1 MANYYLNDNGT
12 TSVRKQG
19 KGKNY
24 ILQDDG
30 NVIENRIANNIVKK
44 KKKKKEEED
53 KSFLDQAGDFGIS
66 ALKTV
71 GNFATNMGEGALR
84 TLEGGLDFVNSAS
97 DFVNNSLLEKAEV
110 ITGKSTKKEA
120 KKHRKE
126 REKGQR
132 EFISRDLTNEFQEA
146 VGFNDIKKDWEKDSL
161 IKSDNLGGQISQ
173 GIGGM
178 VPSLVVG
185 NLGGKALG
193 ATNSLASTSTKGL
206 SLGKK
211 LITTGKNI
219 GKAAIKNAPAN
230 TVLATSSYGQ
240 ALQEA
245 YQNGATDEEAR
256 NYALGS
262 SATELATE
270 WVTGGIP
277 GIESTGF
284 LDKAANKLINKAT
297 GKISNKLAK
306 EITKTV
312 LNAGYEAVGEG
323 LEEGISEIVSPL
335 LKNATYSENEK
346 VNWNDVFSSVIVGG
360 ITGGI
365 LNAPATVSDF
375 RNNVSEIR
383 NASKNESKTKATLP
397 TGLNQNLN
405 NNSQEFNGNPLINNN
420 RVSMPLD
427 SNTVNRLNNQNNA
440 FNQSLE
446 NESISTNTNTLP
458 IGKNELN
465 SQNSEEISNINP
477 SIVNDDS
484 VAYEYVPDSNTKI
497 DNLRKSANQ
506 YLNNSNTSK
515 AFIETAE
522 KVINDKGYNIILDN
536 NLVASNGN
544 MVNAQI
550 KTLENG
556 ETEIRINPN
565 SDRAGEFLLTHEI
578 THAIETKDMVDL
590 VTDYASKNQEFNSAL
605 ESLKGTYG
613 TNEVSS
619 EVLADISGQ
628 LFGNEEFIN
637 TLSVQKPNIFKR
649 IYNKIVSL
657 ANKITGNS
665 KESLFIR
672 DLKSK
677 WEKAYRDNNNKFSKT
692 EYMMTGIKGAKN
704 AIKNDA
710 NNSWLESNYKKAR
723 EKINKGES
731 NDNVRQETGWFKG
744 KDGKL
749 RFEISD
755 NEANIINPEKNKRY
769 KLRELLSHED
779 LYEMYPKLRNS
790 KVKFKDIKPLDNHI
804 VAGQYDPI
812 TNTIEINNKLLDMN
826 NSITRVKSTLLHEIQ
841 HNIQKIEKF
850 SRGSTGKKGMSEY
863 RNNIG
868 EIEARDT
875 ENRMY
880 MNEFDRLRL
889 KPNIELEDGKG
900 IEINNSKGY
909 NRHKEALS
917 EKNLGNSKKLLG
929 DTFRDKEGS
938 ARLDGISERQ
948 KGLDN
953 SSFSFDENTSNNH
966 KSQQLDI
973 INDSNPM
980 QDDYHT
986 GIRSIDDIKTF
997 REAFE
1002 EAKTEAEEGGW
1013 TEYASY
1019 PDITNDMVE
1028 EALNTNEI
1036 TIYSSND
1043 IKDGVFVL
1051 PSYEQA
1057 LEYAGNDSTKV
1068 KSKKVNLDDVAWI
1081 NLDEGQ
1087 YAKIKNKSTTKITST
1102 RDSKGKEL
1110 SINQQ
1115 KYFKNSKVRDAKGN
1129 LQVMYHGTRNGGFT
1143 TFDRSKAKYSGNYG
1157 TGFYF
1162 SPTKD
1167 YSNDYVDSSAN
1178 SKMYEVYLNITNPV
1192 SSINKS
1198 RTLSDEQVRKIVES
1212 VAENE
1217 DYGIENYGYNA
1228 TVDSVTKDLIQ
1239 HNNDFE
1245 ILLDLNIS
1253 CVGDFTKLVE
1263 LTNKVLGTTFDGIIT
1278 PTETIAFYPKQIKN
1292 IDNLN
1297 PTNNED
1303 IRYSKENGEWKNF
1316 VEKNFKSKGT
1326 KSYFEDMKLKEN
1338 KNIEQDLRNKEIKKI
1353 QNKNDKL
1360 KKSKQK
1366 IMTKEASKILQFSDY
1381 QTKQKFQNLISEYY
1395 DNPDYNKIRQDIL
1408 ENFSEQKIEYIN
1420 DELNEIKRNIRSTDL
1435 KVDDYVKKNLTDYSF
1450 FRKSNFNKLKLKN
1463 EGQSIDSFYTELSD
1477 MYPSIF
1483 SKDITNE
1490 VDQLHRLS
1498 EFMNEDNTLVEKYKL
1513 DDKAIDEATK
1523 YIYDSLKDN
1532 VNIDDIINSINISPK
1547 EIRREKTN
1555 QYREEAED
1563 FVKDSFNWKDKKSGL
1578 AYKINTMK
1586 RNFYDIMPKKD
1597 AERLYTNY
1605 VEPIFN
1611 HNAAMQ
1617 KDIETYNKR
1626 IEKLKLNDKESTAV
1640 QMLGEY
1646 KYNPET
1652 LLTGSQIDEFISKN
1666 KLDYDK
1672 ISNAVEEF
1680 RGLYDELYDRVNAV
1694 LKSQGY
1700 KEVDYRKGYF
1710 PHFIDDKPTSV
1721 VGKLAEKLGWKFKN
1735 NDLPTSIAG
1744 ITDQFKPGKVWT
1756 SFSQQRKGKITDYNA
1771 LKGFDNYIRG
1781 AMQDIYFTED
1791 IQKLRALENEIRYQ
1805 HSDKGVQSKIDEI
1818 YDDTSLSFEDR
1829 QDKIEKIY
1837 ATYIT
1842 PLNNFV
1848 TELRDYTNGIANKKS
1863 GLDRTVEALSNRKF
1877 YNVMENVSSRL
1888 SANMVGMNLGS
1899 AITNFI
1905 PITQAASQVKSKYLL
1920 KGLKEAIK
1928 NQYSADGFDNKS
1940 VFLTSRLNEADRL
1953 YKTKLEKVSEKMN
1966 FMFDGIDSITSNT
1979 IVRAKYYENKA
1990 KGMSEFNAMRNA
2002 DEFARDLMAGRTK
2015 GEMPTA
2021 FNSKNPLVK
2030 MFTSFQLEVNNQF
2043 GYMLK
2048 DLPRDLGDETKKKLI
2063 GAFVKMFI
2071 GAWMYNQLTE
2081 KVVGRKASFSPI
2093 DTIKEIYDTATND
2106 NLKITDKSA
2115 DILEN
2120 LTQDIPFV
2128 GGLVG
2133 GGRLPISSVANP
2145 LNVIKGESTVKDELK
2160 KLGYYTI
2167 LPFGG
2172 GQLKK
2177 TVEGASMYTNKK
2189 EIKGS
2194 YTSKGDL
2201 RFEAKEDP
2209 LSVAQN
2215 LLFGQYSSKSARE
2228 YFAKGYAPIDA
2239 KTIKK
2244 LQKQNLSVD
2253 EYRKYEDNYS
2263 SLKTKSGKKINDIK
2277 SDKVD
2282 GKSVSG
2288 SASAK
2293 KAYLIMNSNFSKK
2306 EKNYML
2312 SKLTSSDKY
2321 PKVSDLE
2328 KLPNDK
2334 KIYKFYYS
2342 MNNDSRKEFN
2352 KELNNLDISADKLCD
2367 YYLTR
2372 KKYNNEYVSSFAK
2385 SKMMD
2390 YIQNS
2395 NLNEN
2400 TKWYLYNKDY
2410 GSESLELLKNTFS
2423 IKTIDYFNVMKYSEK
2438 IKNEYSGEKQS
2449 KLRKSM
2455 IYQYIN
2461 NLKISAKQK
2470 IILFKQAGYTTSV
2483 GKASMYDYINNLNL
2497 SAIEKQEIWDAIY

>member
-30 NVIENRIANNIVKK
+30 NVIENKVANNTIKEKRNKSATVDVQIAKNKEKTAKKEYQKSLSDYQKQLNRKFEKNNIDFKTDLESKKEKTISYKNKAENVIENKNVEKLETNKTKVKK
-44 KKKKKEEED
+44 IRNSLKEENNKVQDSLNKLNYAKYETNKAKVTNEDTNLYDKTIGIIPRAVSDLMSPLTISQREYINEKGKKEYLPTYNKMKQEKVSNDYETGVGKFLGDSGYTITKIATSSLLPGPLGSGAYFTDMFTDNYED
-53 KSFLDQAGDFGIS
+53 VINEGYTKKQAFMNS
-66 ALKTV
+66 TV
-71 GNFATNMGEGALR
+71 ST
-84 TLEGGLDFVNSAS
+84 GLDFV
-97 DFVNNSLLEKAEV
+97 
-110 ITGKSTKKEA
+110 TGKLFGSATKKLTGGA
-120 KKHRKE
+120 
-126 REKGQR
+126 
-132 EFISRDLTNEFQEA
+132 TNEFSKMASNTFNKMIKRPKVANILGNASSEALEEFSQEYLDN
-146 VGFNDIKKDWEKDSL
+146 FNRLLTLEQETDIKKYIDVIKD
-161 IKSDNLGGQISQ
+161 K
-173 GIGGM
+173 
-178 VPSLVVG
+178 
-185 NLGGKALG
+185 
-193 ATNSLASTSTKGL
+193 
-206 SLGKK
+206 
-211 LITTGKNI
+211 
-219 GKAAIKNAPAN
+219 
-230 TVLATSSYGQ
+230 
-240 ALQEA
+240 
-245 YQNGATDEEAR
+245 
-256 NYALGS
+256 
-262 SATELATE
+262 
-270 WVTGGIP
+270 
-277 GIESTGF
+277 
-284 LDKAANKLINKAT
+284 
-297 GKISNKLAK
+297 
-306 EITKTV
+306 
-312 LNAGYEAVGEG
+312 
-323 LEEGISEIVSPL
+323 
-335 LKNATYSENEK
+335 
-346 VNWNDVFSSVIVGG
+346 DVFSSALYSAGVGG
-360 ITGGI
+360 LSGGFLEGI
-365 LNAPATVSDF
+365 NNSEGKSAASNTRIFNSLKETLEAKRNKTSSKAEIEKYNNAIKIIDNYIEKPFTVSASDVYDKV
-375 RNNVSEIR
+375 NNV
-383 NASKNESKTKATLP
+383 ATLP
-397 TGLNQNLN
+397 TGLNQNIN

-446 NESISTNTNTLP
+446 NESINTLP
-458 IGKNELN
+458 VGKNGLN

-515 AFIETAE
+515 SFIETAE

-536 NLVASNGN
+536 NLTAANGN

-550 KTLENG
+550 KTRENG

-605 ESLKGTYG
+605 ESLKETYG

-672 DLKSK
+672 DLKAK

-692 EYMMTGIKGAKN
+692 EYMMTSLKGMEQSVKASEKYQEIKDRY
-704 AIKNDA
+704 DA
-710 NNSWLESNYKKAR
+710 ALWLENKTNKSTSKKYTNEEIR
-723 EKINKGES
+723 KI
-731 NDNVRQETGWFKG
+731 TGWFKDKEG
-744 KDGKL
+744 NWEFEVSDKNTKVLDKL
-749 RFEISD
+749 SP
-755 NEANIINPEKNKRY
+755 NTSY
-769 KLRELLSHED
+769 KLSEIFEAKTLYD
-779 LYEMYPKLRNS
+779 LYPELKNVELQTKNMKSNGSFNS
-790 KVKFKDIKPLDNHI
+790 QSNKIML
-804 VAGQYDPI
+804 
-812 TNTIEINNKLLDMN
+812 NNKLLN
-826 NSITRVKSTLLHEIQ
+826 NSESVRGTILHEIQ
-841 HNIQKIEKF
+841 HYIQNVE
-850 SRGSTGKKGMSEY
+850 GLPTGTTILFGNERYANSK
-863 RNNIG
+863 G
-868 EIEARDT
+868 EIEAADT
-875 ENRMY
+875 KNRRNMTVEERKRTSPESSKKNPIHPNREDILNHKRNIKEKIAEKLY
-880 MNEFDRLRL
+880 NILETKNTKSDDIIDNVIDKFYNKYGEDIYE
-889 KPNIELEDGKG
+889 NIENYEEQIANQVVQTSKKDIRSDGRETWDG
-900 IEINNSKGY
+900 
-909 NRHKEALS
+909 
-917 EKNLGNSKKLLG
+917 LGNRRQN
-929 DTFRDKEGS
+929 DVNKE
-938 ARLDGISERQ
+938 
-948 KGLDN
+948 LDN
-953 SSFSFDENTSNNH
+953 SSFSFDENVKQYDDLKKTNNIEFFKKDNGDIRINLIDSNNNLVN
-966 KSQQLDI
+966 QFDI
-973 INDSNPM
+973 ISKNNAIKELGNSIGEYIYNNSNADT
-980 QDDYHT
+980 QKINI
-986 GIRSIDDIKTF
+986 G
-997 REAFE
+997 
-1002 EAKTEAEEGGW
+1002 
-1013 TEYASY
+1013 
-1019 PDITNDMVE
+1019 
-1028 EALNTNEI
+1028 
-1036 TIYSSND
+1036 ND
-1043 IKDGVFVL
+1043 INKLGTDTDYFMTHR
-1051 PSYEQA
+1051 PS
-1057 LEYAGNDSTKV
+1057 
-1068 KSKKVNLDDVAWI
+1068 
-1081 NLDEGQ
+1081 
-1087 YAKIKNKSTTKITST
+1087 
-1102 RDSKGKEL
+1102 
-1110 SINQQ
+1110 
-1115 KYFKNSKVRDAKGN
+1115 
-1129 LQVMYHGTRNGGFT
+1129 
-1143 TFDRSKAKYSGNYG
+1143 
-1157 TGFYF
+1157 
-1162 SPTKD
+1162 
-1167 YSNDYVDSSAN
+1167 
-1178 SKMYEVYLNITNPV
+1178 
-1192 SSINKS
+1192 
-1198 RTLSDEQVRKIVES
+1198 
-1212 VAENE
+1212 E
-1217 DYGIENYGYNA
+1217 DYGNASNFEANMADVFEHPEWYMDMTEPYNRESLAALRKVRNNPDAEIKIYRATPGNKINPGDWITPSKKYAEEHNYR
-1228 TVDSVTKDLIQ
+1228 Q
-1239 HNNDFE
+1239 
-1245 ILLDLNIS
+1245 
-1253 CVGDFTKLVE
+1253 
-1263 LTNKVLGTTFDGIIT
+1263 FDGK
-1278 PTETIAFYPKQIKN
+1278 AN
-1292 IDNLN
+1292 ILEMKVKAKDILFAGDDI
-1297 PTNNED
+1297 NEFGYFPQNKK
-1303 IRYSKENGEWKNF
+1303 YSKENGSWQDF
-1316 VEKNFKSKGT
+1316 VEKSFKSKGT
-1326 KSYFEDMKLKEN
+1326 KSYFKDMKLKES
-1338 KNIEQDLRNKEIKKI
+1338 KNIERDLRNKEIKKI
-1353 QNKNDKL
+1353 QSKNNKL

-1395 DNPDYNKIRQDIL
+1395 DNPDYNKIRKDIL
-1408 ENFSEQKIEYIN
+1408 ENFSEQKIEYVN

-1597 AERLYTNY
+1597 AARIYTNY
-1605 VEPIFN
+1605 IEPIFK
-1611 HNAAMQ
+1611 HNADMQ

-1710 PHFIDDKPTSV
+1710 PHFIDDKPTSII
-1721 VGKLAEKLGWKFKN
+1721 GKLAEKLGWKFKN

-1756 SFSQQRKGKITDYNA
+1756 SFSQQRKGKITDYNV

-1990 KGMSEFNAMRNA
+1990 KGMSEFNAIRNA

-2021 FNSKNPLVK
+2021 FNSKNPLIK

-2145 LNVIKGESTVKDELK
+2145 LNVIKGESTIKDELK

-2177 TVEGASMYTNKK
+2177 TIEGTSMYTNKK

-2215 LLFGQYSSKSARE
+2215 FLFGQYSSKSARE

-2239 KTIKK
+2239 KTMKK
-2244 LQKQNLSVD
+2244 LQKQNLTVD
-2253 EYRKYEDNYS
+2253 EYRKCEDNYS

-2282 GKSVSG
+2282 GKPVSG

-2293 KAYLIMNSNFSKK
+2293 KAYLIMNSHFSKK

-2423 IKTIDYFNVMKYSEK
+2423 IKTSDYFNVMKYSEK

>member
-30 NVIENRIANNIVKK
+30 NVIENKVANNTIKEKRNKSATVDVQIAKNKEKTAKKEYQKSLSDYQKQLNRKFEKNNIDFKTDLESKKEKTISYKNKAENVIENKNVEKLETNKTKVKK
-44 KKKKKEEED
+44 IRNSLKEENNKVQDSLNKLNYAKYETNKAKVTNEDTNLYDKTIGIIPRAVSDLMSPLTISQREYINEKGKKEYLPTYNKMKQEKVSNDYETGVGKFLGDSGYTITKIATSSLLPGPLGSGAYFTDMFTDNYED
-53 KSFLDQAGDFGIS
+53 VINEGYTKKQAFMNS
-66 ALKTV
+66 TV
-71 GNFATNMGEGALR
+71 ST
-84 TLEGGLDFVNSAS
+84 GLDFV
-97 DFVNNSLLEKAEV
+97 
-110 ITGKSTKKEA
+110 TGKLFGSATKKLTGGA
-120 KKHRKE
+120 
-126 REKGQR
+126 
-132 EFISRDLTNEFQEA
+132 TNEFSKMASNTFNKMIKRPKVANILGNASSEALEEFSQEYLDN
-146 VGFNDIKKDWEKDSL
+146 FNRLLTLEQETDIKKYIDVIKD
-161 IKSDNLGGQISQ
+161 K
-173 GIGGM
+173 
-178 VPSLVVG
+178 
-185 NLGGKALG
+185 
-193 ATNSLASTSTKGL
+193 
-206 SLGKK
+206 
-211 LITTGKNI
+211 
-219 GKAAIKNAPAN
+219 
-230 TVLATSSYGQ
+230 
-240 ALQEA
+240 
-245 YQNGATDEEAR
+245 
-256 NYALGS
+256 
-262 SATELATE
+262 
-270 WVTGGIP
+270 
-277 GIESTGF
+277 
-284 LDKAANKLINKAT
+284 
-297 GKISNKLAK
+297 
-306 EITKTV
+306 
-312 LNAGYEAVGEG
+312 
-323 LEEGISEIVSPL
+323 
-335 LKNATYSENEK
+335 
-346 VNWNDVFSSVIVGG
+346 DVFSSALYSAGVGG
-360 ITGGI
+360 LSGGFLEGI
-365 LNAPATVSDF
+365 NNSEGKSAASNTRIFNSLKETLEAKRNKTSSKAEIEKYNNAIKIIDNYIEKPFTVSASDVYDKV
-375 RNNVSEIR
+375 NNV
-383 NASKNESKTKATLP
+383 ATLP
-397 TGLNQNLN
+397 TGLNQNIN

-446 NESISTNTNTLP
+446 NESINTLP
-458 IGKNELN
+458 VGKNGLN

-515 AFIETAE
+515 SFIETAE

-536 NLVASNGN
+536 NLTAANGN

-550 KTLENG
+550 KTRDNG

-605 ESLKGTYG
+605 ESLKETYG

-672 DLKSK
+672 DLKAK

-692 EYMMTGIKGAKN
+692 EYMMTSLKGMEQSVKASEKYQEIKDRY
-704 AIKNDA
+704 DA
-710 NNSWLESNYKKAR
+710 ALWLENKTNKSTSKKYTNEEIR
-723 EKINKGES
+723 KI
-731 NDNVRQETGWFKG
+731 TGWFKDKEG
-744 KDGKL
+744 NWEFEVSDKNTKVLDKL
-749 RFEISD
+749 SP
-755 NEANIINPEKNKRY
+755 NTSY
-769 KLRELLSHED
+769 KLSEIFEAKTLYD
-779 LYEMYPKLRNS
+779 LYPELKNVELQTKNMKSNGSFNS
-790 KVKFKDIKPLDNHI
+790 QSNKIML
-804 VAGQYDPI
+804 
-812 TNTIEINNKLLDMN
+812 NNKLLN
-826 NSITRVKSTLLHEIQ
+826 NSESVRGTILHEIQ
-841 HNIQKIEKF
+841 HYIQNAE
-850 SRGSTGKKGMSEY
+850 GLPTGTTILFGNERYANSK
-863 RNNIG
+863 G
-868 EIEARDT
+868 EIEAADT
-875 ENRMY
+875 KNRRNMTVEERKRTSPESSKKNPIHPNSEAILNHKRNIKEKIAEKLY
-880 MNEFDRLRL
+880 NILETKNTKSDDIIDNVIDKFYNKYGDDIYE
-889 KPNIELEDGKG
+889 NIESYEEQIVNQVAQTSKKDIRSDGRKTRDG
-900 IEINNSKGY
+900 
-909 NRHKEALS
+909 
-917 EKNLGNSKKLLG
+917 LGNG
-929 DTFRDKEGS
+929 RQNDVNKE
-938 ARLDGISERQ
+938 
-948 KGLDN
+948 LDN
-953 SSFSFDENTSNNH
+953 SSFSFDKN
-966 KSQQLDI
+966 
-973 INDSNPM
+973 
-980 QDDYHT
+980 
-986 GIRSIDDIKTF
+986 
-997 REAFE
+997 
-1002 EAKTEAEEGGW
+1002 
-1013 TEYASY
+1013 
-1019 PDITNDMVE
+1019 
-1028 EALNTNEI
+1028 
-1036 TIYSSND
+1036 
-1043 IKDGVFVL
+1043 
-1051 PSYEQA
+1051 
-1057 LEYAGNDSTKV
+1057 KV
-1068 KSKKVNLDDVAWI
+1068 KLTDEEI
-1081 NLDEGQ
+1081 N
-1087 YAKIKNKSTTKITST
+1087 KINNSYSNEKITEN
-1102 RDSKGKEL
+1102 KEEL
-1110 SINQQ
+1110 
-1115 KYFKNSKVRDAKGN
+1115 K
-1129 LQVMYHGTRNGGFT
+1129 
-1143 TFDRSKAKYSGNYG
+1143 
-1157 TGFYF
+1157 
-1162 SPTKD
+1162 
-1167 YSNDYVDSSAN
+1167 
-1178 SKMYEVYLNITNPV
+1178 
-1192 SSINKS
+1192 
-1198 RTLSDEQVRKIVES
+1198 KIVES
-1212 VAENE
+1212 
-1217 DYGIENYGYNA
+1217 
-1228 TVDSVTKDLIQ
+1228 TVNDEWAKD
-1239 HNNDFE
+1239 N
-1245 ILLDLNIS
+1245 
-1253 CVGDFTKLVE
+1253 
-1263 LTNKVLGTTFDGIIT
+1263 
-1278 PTETIAFYPKQIKN
+1278 
-1292 IDNLN
+1292 
-1297 PTNNED
+1297 
-1303 IRYSKENGEWKNF
+1303 IRYSKEDGKWQDF
-1316 VEKNFKSKGT
+1316 VEKNFKSKGS
-1326 KSYFEDMKLKEN
+1326 KSYFKDMKLKES

-1490 VDQLHRLS
+1490 ADQLHRLS

-1555 QYREEAED
+1555 QYREEAEN

-1597 AERLYTNY
+1597 AARLYTNY
-1605 VEPIFN
+1605 IEPIFK
-1611 HNAAMQ
+1611 HNADMQ

-1626 IEKLKLNDKESTAV
+1626 IEKLKLNDKESAAV

-1680 RGLYDELYDRVNAV
+1680 RGVYDELYDRVNAV

-1928 NQYSADGFDNKS
+1928 NQYSTDGFDNKS

-2133 GGRLPISSVANP
+2133 GGRLPVSSVANP

-2160 KLGYYTI
+2160 KLSYYTI

-2189 EIKGS
+2189 EINGS

-2201 RFEAKEDP
+2201 RFEAKKDP

-2228 YFAKGYAPIDA
+2228 YFAKGYAPIDS
-2239 KTIKK
+2239 KTMKK

-2253 EYRKYEDNYS
+2253 EYRRYEDNYS

-2277 SDKVD
+2277 SDKSD
-2282 GKSVSG
+2282 GKPVSG

-2312 SKLTSSDKY
+2312 SKLTTSDKY

-2342 MNNDSRKEFN
+2342 MNNDARKEFN

-2372 KKYNNEYVSSFAK
+2372 KKYNNEYVSGFAK
-2385 SKMMD
+2385 SKMVD

-2423 IKTIDYFNVMKYSEK
+2423 IKTSDYFNVMKYSEK

-2449 KLRKSM
+2449 KLRKNM

-2461 NLKISAKQK
+2461 NLRISAKQK

>member
-1 MANYYLNDNGT
+1 MAKYYLNDNGT

-30 NVIENRIANNIVKK
+30 NVIENRIANNTV
-44 KKKKKEEED
+44 KKKKKEEEE
-53 KSFLDQAGDFGIS
+53 KSFLEKAGNFGIS

-97 DFVNNSLLEKAEV
+97 DSINNSLLEKAEV

-120 KKHRKE
+120 KKHREE
-126 REKGQR
+126 REQGQR

-146 VGFNDIKKDWEKDSL
+146 VGFNDIKKDWEKDSF
-161 IKSDNLGGQISQ
+161 IKSSNLGGQISQ

-178 VPSLVVG
+178 VPSLIVG

-193 ATNSLASTSTKGL
+193 GTDSLASTSTKGL

-211 LITTGKNI
+211 LVTTGKNI

-230 TVLATSSYGQ
+230 TALATSSYGQ

-284 LDKAANKLINKAT
+284 LDKAANRLINKAT

-346 VNWNDVFSSVIVGG
+346 VNWNDVFNSVIVGG

-405 NNSQEFNGNPLINNN
+405 NNSHEFNGNPLINNN

-446 NESISTNTNTLP
+446 NENISTNTNALP
-458 IGKNELN
+458 VGKNELN

-477 SIVNDDS
+477 SIVNDDN

-515 AFIETAE
+515 SFIETAE

-605 ESLKGTYG
+605 ESLKETYG

-637 TLSVQKPNIFKR
+637 SLSVQNPNIFKR

-672 DLKSK
+672 DLKAK

-692 EYMMTGIKGAKN
+692 EYMMTSLKGMEQSVKASEKYQEIKDRY
-704 AIKNDA
+704 DA
-710 NNSWLESNYKKAR
+710 ALWLENKTNKSTSKKYTNEEIR
-723 EKINKGES
+723 KI
-731 NDNVRQETGWFKG
+731 TGWFKDKEG
-744 KDGKL
+744 NWE
-749 RFEISD
+749 FEISD
-755 NEANIINPEKNKRY
+755 KNTKVLEKLSPNTLY
-769 KLRELLSHED
+769 KLSEIFEAKTLYD
-779 LYEMYPKLRNS
+779 LYPELKTVELQTKNMKSNGSFNS
-790 KVKFKDIKPLDNHI
+790 QSNKIML
-804 VAGQYDPI
+804 
-812 TNTIEINNKLLDMN
+812 NNKLLN
-826 NSITRVKSTLLHEIQ
+826 NSESVRGTILHEIQ
-841 HNIQKIEKF
+841 HYIQNAE
-850 SRGSTGKKGMSEY
+850 GLPTGTTILFGNERYANSK
-863 RNNIG
+863 G
-868 EIEARDT
+868 EIEAADT
-875 ENRMY
+875 KNRRNMTVEERKRTSPESSKKNPIHPNREAILNHKRNIKEKIAEKLY
-880 MNEFDRLRL
+880 NILETKNTKSDDIIDNVIDKFYNKYGDDIYE
-889 KPNIELEDGKG
+889 NIESYEEQIVNQVVQTSKKDIRSDGRKTRDG
-900 IEINNSKGY
+900 
-909 NRHKEALS
+909 
-917 EKNLGNSKKLLG
+917 LGNG
-929 DTFRDKEGS
+929 RQNDVNKE
-938 ARLDGISERQ
+938 
-948 KGLDN
+948 LDN
-953 SSFSFDENTSNNH
+953 SSFSFDKN
-966 KSQQLDI
+966 
-973 INDSNPM
+973 
-980 QDDYHT
+980 
-986 GIRSIDDIKTF
+986 
-997 REAFE
+997 
-1002 EAKTEAEEGGW
+1002 
-1013 TEYASY
+1013 
-1019 PDITNDMVE
+1019 
-1028 EALNTNEI
+1028 
-1036 TIYSSND
+1036 
-1043 IKDGVFVL
+1043 
-1051 PSYEQA
+1051 
-1057 LEYAGNDSTKV
+1057 KV
-1068 KSKKVNLDDVAWI
+1068 KLTDEEI
-1081 NLDEGQ
+1081 N
-1087 YAKIKNKSTTKITST
+1087 KINNSYSNEKITEN
-1102 RDSKGKEL
+1102 KEEL
-1110 SINQQ
+1110 
-1115 KYFKNSKVRDAKGN
+1115 K
-1129 LQVMYHGTRNGGFT
+1129 
-1143 TFDRSKAKYSGNYG
+1143 
-1157 TGFYF
+1157 
-1162 SPTKD
+1162 
-1167 YSNDYVDSSAN
+1167 
-1178 SKMYEVYLNITNPV
+1178 
-1192 SSINKS
+1192 
-1198 RTLSDEQVRKIVES
+1198 KIVES
-1212 VAENE
+1212 
-1217 DYGIENYGYNA
+1217 
-1228 TVDSVTKDLIQ
+1228 TVNDEWAKD
-1239 HNNDFE
+1239 N
-1245 ILLDLNIS
+1245 
-1253 CVGDFTKLVE
+1253 
-1263 LTNKVLGTTFDGIIT
+1263 
-1278 PTETIAFYPKQIKN
+1278 
-1292 IDNLN
+1292 
-1297 PTNNED
+1297 
-1303 IRYSKENGEWKNF
+1303 IRYSKEDGKWQDF
-1316 VEKNFKSKGT
+1316 VEKNFKSKGS
-1326 KSYFEDMKLKEN
+1326 KSYFKDMKLKES
-1338 KNIEQDLRNKEIKKI
+1338 KNIEQDVRNKEIKKI

-1420 DELNEIKRNIRSTDL
+1420 DELNEIKRNIRSKDL

-1652 LLTGSQIDEFISKN
+1652 LLTGSQIDEFINKN

-1672 ISNAVEEF
+1672 ISNAAEEF

-1710 PHFIDDKPTSV
+1710 PHFIDDKPTSI

-1735 NDLPTSIAG
+1735 KDLPTSIAG

-1805 HSDKGVQSKIDEI
+1805 HSDKGIQSKIDEI

-1877 YNVMENVSSRL
+1877 YNVMGNVSSRL

-1940 VFLTSRLNEADRL
+1940 IFLTSRLNEADRL

-1966 FMFDGIDSITSNT
+1966 FMFDCIDSITSNT

-2002 DEFARDLMAGRTK
+2002 DEFARDLIAGRTK

-2030 MFTSFQLEVNNQF
+2030 ILTSFQLEVNNQF

-2048 DLPRDLGDETKKKLI
+2048 DLPRDLDDETKKKLI

-2071 GAWMYNQLTE
+2071 GAWIYNQLTE
-2081 KVVGRKASFSPI
+2081 KVVGRKSSFSPI
-2093 DTIKEIYDTATND
+2093 DTIKEIYDTTTND

-2133 GGRLPISSVANP
+2133 GGRLPISSIANP
-2145 LNVIKGESTVKDELK
+2145 ISAFRGESTWSDELK

-2177 TVEGASMYTNKK
+2177 TVEGASMYFNNKDV
-2189 EIKGS
+2189 KGS
-2194 YTSKGDL
+2194 YTNKGDL
-2201 RFEAKEDP
+2201 RFEVKDAP

-2215 LLFGQYSSKSARE
+2215 LLFGQYSSKAARE

-2239 KTIKK
+2239 KTMKK

-2282 GKSVSG
+2282 GKTVSG

-2312 SKLTSSDKY
+2312 SKLTTSDKY

-2334 KIYKFYYS
+2334 KIYKLYYS

-2400 TKWYLYNKDY
+2400 TQWYLYNKDY

-2423 IKTIDYFNVMKYSEK
+2423 IKTSDYFNVMKYSEK

-2449 KLRKSM
+2449 KLRKNM

-2461 NLKISAKQK
+2461 NLRISAKQK

>member
-30 NVIENRIANNIVKK
+30 NVIENRIANNTVKK
-44 KKKKKEEED
+44 KKKKKEEEE
-53 KSFLDQAGDFGIS
+53 KNFLEKAGDFGIS
-66 ALKTV
+66 VLKTG
-71 GNFATNMGEGALR
+71 GNIATNAATGTLKFLEGAVDTGYSL
-84 TLEGGLDFVNSAS
+84 LNSAADS
-97 DFVNNSLLEKAEV
+97 INNPLLEKAEV
-110 ITGKSTKKEA
+110 ITGKSTEKEA
-120 KKHRKE
+120 KKHRKQ
-126 REKGQR
+126 REKEQKKSTK
-132 EFISRDLTNEFQEA
+132 EFVARDLTNEFQDFT
-146 VGFNDIKKDWEKDSL
+146 GWNDVVDDFEKDSL
-161 IKSDNLGGQISQ
+161 VKRDNLGGQIAQ

-178 VPSLVVG
+178 VPSLIIG

-193 ATNSLASTSTKGL
+193 GTSSLASTSTKGL

-211 LITTGKNI
+211 LVTTGKNL

-230 TVLATSSYGQ
+230 TALATSSYGQ

-365 LNAPATVSDF
+365 LNVPATVSDF

-446 NESISTNTNTLP
+446 NESINTLP
-458 IGKNELN
+458 VGKNGLN

-515 AFIETAE
+515 SFIETAE

-536 NLVASNGN
+536 NLTAANGN

-550 KTLENG
+550 KTRENG

-605 ESLKGTYG
+605 ESLKETYG

-672 DLKSK
+672 DLKAK

-692 EYMMTGIKGAKN
+692 EYMMTGIKGTKN

-710 NNSWLESNYKKAR
+710 NNSWLESNYKKAS
-723 EKINKGES
+723 EKINNGEP
-731 NDNVRQETGWFKG
+731 NDKVRQETGWFKG

-755 NEANIINPEKNKRY
+755 NEANIISPEKNKSY
-769 KLRELLSHED
+769 KLGEFLSHED

-790 KVKFKDIKPLDNHI
+790 KIKFKDIKPLDNHI
-804 VAGQYDPI
+804 VAGQYNTI
-812 TNTIEINNKLLDMN
+812 TNTIEINNTLLNMSD
-826 NSITRVKSTLLHEIQ
+826 SITKIKKTLLHEIQ

-850 SRGSTGKKGMSEY
+850 SMGSAGKKGMDEY

-875 ENRMY
+875 ENRIDL
-880 MNEFDRLRL
+880 NELERLKS
-889 KPNIELEDGKG
+889 KPNIALDDKKS
-900 IEINNSKGY
+900 IEINKSKSY
-909 NRHKEALS
+909 NRYKETLN
-917 EKNLGNSKKLLG
+917 EKNFRNSKKLLEE
-929 DTFRDKEGS
+929 TLRDNERS
-938 ARLDGISERQ
+938 ARLDGTSRRQ
-948 KGLDN
+948 GELDNN
-953 SSFSFDENTSNNH
+953 SSFSFDENAKQYDDLKKTNNIEFFKKDNGDIRINMIDSNNNLVN
-966 KSQQLDI
+966 QFDI
-973 INDSNPM
+973 ISKNNA
-980 QDDYHT
+980 
-986 GIRSIDDIKTF
+986 IKSLGENIANYIYNQASTDV
-997 REAFE
+997 
-1002 EAKTEAEEGGW
+1002 KTI
-1013 TEYASY
+1013 S
-1019 PDITNDMVE
+1019 
-1028 EALNTNEI
+1028 LNTNSQAAKDSDG
-1036 TIYSSND
+1036 TI
-1043 IKDGVFVL
+1043 
-1051 PSYEQA
+1051 
-1057 LEYAGNDSTKV
+1057 
-1068 KSKKVNLDDVAWI
+1068 
-1081 NLDEGQ
+1081 
-1087 YAKIKNKSTTKITST
+1087 
-1102 RDSKGKEL
+1102 L
-1110 SINQQ
+1110 SPQQ
-1115 KYFKNSKVRDAKGN
+1115 NNYFKNSKARDEDGN
-1129 LQVMYHGTRNGGFT
+1129 LKVLYHGTPNNFTRFNYDFIGSNGTALG
-1143 TFDRSKAKYSGNYG
+1143 K
-1157 TGFYF
+1157 GFYLTDNEELAEGF
-1162 SPTKD
+1162 S
-1167 YSNDYVDSSAN
+1167 
-1178 SKMYEVYLNITNPV
+1178 SKTGKVMKLYANITKPMSLDKV
-1192 SSINKS
+1192 SISKS
-1198 RTLSDEQVRKIVES
+1198 DYKKFILSVDKKTNGQFLSD
-1212 VAENE
+1212 
-1217 DYGIENYGYNA
+1217 YGDVKYEGYNDVLDRALDNYGYSDND
-1228 TVDSVTKDLIQ
+1228 VDLI
-1239 HNNDFE
+1239 HDVLNTASLNWEDGFRLLKNTLGYDGVIKKYNYNDK
-1245 ILLDLNIS
+1245 DNTANIEDT
-1253 CVGDFTKLVE
+1253 VYVP
-1263 LTNKVLGTTFDGIIT
+1263 VL
-1278 PTETIAFYPKQIKN
+1278 PEQIKN
-1292 IDNLN
+1292 VDNLN
-1297 PTNNED
+1297 PTDNED

-1326 KSYFEDMKLKEN
+1326 KSYFKDMKLKES

-1353 QNKNDKL
+1353 QSKNDKL

-1395 DNPDYNKIRQDIL
+1395 DNPDYNKIRKDIL
-1408 ENFSEQKIEYIN
+1408 ENFSEQKIEYVN

-1498 EFMNEDNTLVEKYKL
+1498 EFMNEDNSLVEKYKL

-1652 LLTGSQIDEFISKN
+1652 LLTGSQIDEFINKN

-1672 ISNAVEEF
+1672 ISNAAEEF

-1710 PHFIDDKPTSV
+1710 PHFIDDKPTSI

-1735 NDLPTSIAG
+1735 KDLPTSIAG

-1805 HSDKGVQSKIDEI
+1805 HSDKGIQSKIDEI

-1877 YNVMENVSSRL
+1877 YNVMGNVSSRL

-1940 VFLTSRLNEADRL
+1940 IFLTSRLNEADRL

-1966 FMFDGIDSITSNT
+1966 FMFDCIDSITSNT

-2002 DEFARDLMAGRTK
+2002 DEFARDLIAGRTK

-2030 MFTSFQLEVNNQF
+2030 ILTSFQLEVNNQF

-2048 DLPRDLGDETKKKLI
+2048 DLPRDLDDETKKKLI

-2071 GAWMYNQLTE
+2071 GAWIYNQLTE
-2081 KVVGRKASFSPI
+2081 KVVGRKSSFSPI
-2093 DTIKEIYDTATND
+2093 DTIKEIYDTTTND

-2133 GGRLPISSVANP
+2133 GGRLPISSIANP
-2145 LNVIKGESTVKDELK
+2145 ISAFRGESTWSDELK

-2177 TVEGASMYTNKK
+2177 TVEGASMYFNNKDV
-2189 EIKGS
+2189 KGS
-2194 YTSKGDL
+2194 YTNKGDL
-2201 RFEAKEDP
+2201 RFEVKDAP

-2215 LLFGQYSSKSARE
+2215 LLFGQYSSKAARE
-2228 YFAKGYAPIDA
+2228 YFAKGYAPIDS

-2244 LQKQNLSVD
+2244 LQKQNLTVD

-2277 SDKVD
+2277 SDKVN

-2312 SKLTSSDKY
+2312 SKLTTSNKY
-2321 PKVSDLE
+2321 PKVNDLE

-2334 KIYKFYYS
+2334 NIYKFYYS

-2372 KKYNNEYVSSFAK
+2372 KKYNKEYVSGFAK
-2385 SKMMD
+2385 SKMVD

-2423 IKTIDYFNVMKYSEK
+2423 IKTSDYFNVMKYAEK

-2449 KLRKSM
+2449 RLRKNM

-2461 NLKISAKQK
+2461 NLKISARQK
-2470 IILFKQAGYTTSV
+2470 IVLFKQAGYTTST

>member
-30 NVIENRIANNIVKK
+30 NVIENRIANNTVKK
-44 KKKKKEEED
+44 KKKKKEEEE
-53 KSFLDQAGDFGIS
+53 KNFLEKAGDFGIS
-66 ALKTV
+66 VLKTG
-71 GNFATNMGEGALR
+71 GNIATNAATGTLKSLEGAVDTGYSL
-84 TLEGGLDFVNSAS
+84 LNSAADS
-97 DFVNNSLLEKAEV
+97 INNPLLEKAEV
-110 ITGKSTKKEA
+110 ITGKSTEKEA
-120 KKHRKE
+120 KKHRKQ
-126 REKGQR
+126 REKEQKKSTK
-132 EFISRDLTNEFQEA
+132 EFVARDLTNEFQDFT
-146 VGFNDIKKDWEKDSL
+146 GWNDVVDDFEKDSL
-161 IKSDNLGGQISQ
+161 VKRNNLGGQIAQ

-178 VPSLVVG
+178 VPSLIIG

-193 ATNSLASTSTKGL
+193 GTSSLASTSTKGL

-211 LITTGKNI
+211 LVTTGKNL

-230 TVLATSSYGQ
+230 TALATSSYGQ

-284 LDKAANKLINKAT
+284 LDKAANRLINKAT

-346 VNWNDVFSSVIVGG
+346 VNWNDVFNSVIVGG

-405 NNSQEFNGNPLINNN
+405 NNSHEFNGNPLINNN
-420 RVSMPLD
+420 RVSIPLD

-446 NESISTNTNTLP
+446 NENISTNTNTLP
-458 IGKNELN
+458 VGKNELN

-477 SIVNDDS
+477 SIVNDDN

-515 AFIETAE
+515 SFIETAE

-578 THAIETKDMVDL
+578 THAIETRDMVDL

-605 ESLKGTYG
+605 ESLKETYG

-637 TLSVQKPNIFKR
+637 SLSVQKPNIFKR

-672 DLKSK
+672 DLRAK

-692 EYMMTGIKGAKN
+692 EYMMTSLKGMEQSVKASEKYQEIKDRY
-704 AIKNDA
+704 DA
-710 NNSWLESNYKKAR
+710 ALWLENKTNKSTSKKYTNEEIR
-723 EKINKGES
+723 KI
-731 NDNVRQETGWFKG
+731 TGWFKDKEG
-744 KDGKL
+744 NWE
-749 RFEISD
+749 FEISD
-755 NEANIINPEKNKRY
+755 KNTKILEKLSPNTSY
-769 KLRELLSHED
+769 KLSEIFEAKTLYD
-779 LYEMYPKLRNS
+779 LYPELKTVELQTKNMKSNGSFNS
-790 KVKFKDIKPLDNHI
+790 QSNKIML
-804 VAGQYDPI
+804 
-812 TNTIEINNKLLDMN
+812 NNKLLN
-826 NSITRVKSTLLHEIQ
+826 NSESVRGTILHEIQ
-841 HNIQKIEKF
+841 HYIQNAE
-850 SRGSTGKKGMSEY
+850 GLPTGTTILFGNERYANSK
-863 RNNIG
+863 G
-868 EIEARDT
+868 EIEAADT
-875 ENRMY
+875 KNRRNMTVEERKRTSPESSKKNPIHPNREAILNHKRNIKEKIAEKLY
-880 MNEFDRLRL
+880 NILETKNTKSDDIIDNVIDKFYNKYGDDIYE
-889 KPNIELEDGKG
+889 NIESYEEQIVNQVVQTSKKDIRSDGRKTRDG
-900 IEINNSKGY
+900 
-909 NRHKEALS
+909 
-917 EKNLGNSKKLLG
+917 LGNG
-929 DTFRDKEGS
+929 RQNDVNKE
-938 ARLDGISERQ
+938 
-948 KGLDN
+948 LDN
-953 SSFSFDENTSNNH
+953 SSFSFDKNKVKLTDEEINKINN
-966 KSQQLDI
+966 S
-973 INDSNPM
+973 
-980 QDDYHT
+980 
-986 GIRSIDDIKTF
+986 
-997 REAFE
+997 
-1002 EAKTEAEEGGW
+1002 
-1013 TEYASY
+1013 
-1019 PDITNDMVE
+1019 
-1028 EALNTNEI
+1028 
-1036 TIYSSND
+1036 YSS
-1043 IKDGVFVL
+1043 
-1051 PSYEQA
+1051 E
-1057 LEYAGNDSTKV
+1057 
-1068 KSKKVNLDDVAWI
+1068 
-1081 NLDEGQ
+1081 
-1087 YAKIKNKSTTKITST
+1087 KITEN
-1102 RDSKGKEL
+1102 KEEL
-1110 SINQQ
+1110 
-1115 KYFKNSKVRDAKGN
+1115 K
-1129 LQVMYHGTRNGGFT
+1129 
-1143 TFDRSKAKYSGNYG
+1143 
-1157 TGFYF
+1157 
-1162 SPTKD
+1162 
-1167 YSNDYVDSSAN
+1167 
-1178 SKMYEVYLNITNPV
+1178 
-1192 SSINKS
+1192 
-1198 RTLSDEQVRKIVES
+1198 KIVES
-1212 VAENE
+1212 
-1217 DYGIENYGYNA
+1217 
-1228 TVDSVTKDLIQ
+1228 TVNDEWSKD
-1239 HNNDFE
+1239 N
-1245 ILLDLNIS
+1245 
-1253 CVGDFTKLVE
+1253 
-1263 LTNKVLGTTFDGIIT
+1263 
-1278 PTETIAFYPKQIKN
+1278 
-1292 IDNLN
+1292 
-1297 PTNNED
+1297 
-1303 IRYSKENGEWKNF
+1303 IRYSKEDGKWQDF
-1316 VEKNFKSKGT
+1316 VEKNFKSKGS
-1326 KSYFEDMKLKEN
+1326 KSYFKDMKLKES

-1366 IMTKEASKILQFSDY
+1366 IMTKEAEKILQFSDY

-1435 KVDDYVKKNLTDYSF
+1435 KVDDHVKKNLTDYSF

-1555 QYREEAED
+1555 QYREEAEN

-1710 PHFIDDKPTSV
+1710 PHFIDDKPTSI

-1928 NQYSADGFDNKS
+1928 NQYSTDGFDNKS

-1966 FMFDGIDSITSNT
+1966 FMFNGIDSITSNT

-2063 GAFVKMFI
+2063 GAFIKMFV

-2081 KVVGRKASFSPI
+2081 KVVGRKSSFSPI

-2115 DILEN
+2115 DMLEN

-2201 RFEAKEDP
+2201 RFEAKKDP

-2228 YFAKGYAPIDA
+2228 YFAKRYAPIDS
-2239 KTIKK
+2239 KTMKK

-2253 EYRKYEDNYS
+2253 EYRRYEDNYS

-2277 SDKVD
+2277 SDKSD
-2282 GKSVSG
+2282 GKPVSG

-2312 SKLTSSDKY
+2312 SKLTTSDKY

-2342 MNNDSRKEFN
+2342 MNNDARKEFN

-2372 KKYNNEYVSSFAK
+2372 KKYNNEYVSGFAK
-2385 SKMMD
+2385 SKMVD

-2423 IKTIDYFNVMKYSEK
+2423 IKTSDYFNVMKYAEK

-2449 KLRKSM
+2449 RLRKNM

-2461 NLKISAKQK
+2461 NLKISARQK
-2470 IILFKQAGYTTSV
+2470 IILFKQAGYTTST

>member
-30 NVIENRIANNIVKK
+30 NVIENRIANNTVKK
-44 KKKKKEEED
+44 KKKKKEEEE
-53 KSFLDQAGDFGIS
+53 KNFLEKAGDFGIS
-66 ALKTV
+66 VLKTG
-71 GNFATNMGEGALR
+71 GNIATNAATGTLKFLEGAVDTGYSL
-84 TLEGGLDFVNSAS
+84 LNSAADS
-97 DFVNNSLLEKAEV
+97 INNPLLEKAEV
-110 ITGKSTKKEA
+110 ITGKSTEKEA
-120 KKHRKE
+120 KKHRKQ
-126 REKGQR
+126 REKEQKKSTK
-132 EFISRDLTNEFQEA
+132 EFVARDLTNEFQDFT
-146 VGFNDIKKDWEKDSL
+146 GWNDVVDDFEKDSL
-161 IKSDNLGGQISQ
+161 VKRDNLGGQIAQ

-178 VPSLVVG
+178 VPSLIIG

-193 ATNSLASTSTKGL
+193 GTSSLASTSTKGL

-211 LITTGKNI
+211 LVTTGKNL

-230 TVLATSSYGQ
+230 TALATSSYGQ

-365 LNAPATVSDF
+365 LNVPATVSDF

-446 NESISTNTNTLP
+446 NESINTLP
-458 IGKNELN
+458 VGKNGLN

-515 AFIETAE
+515 SFIETAE

-536 NLVASNGN
+536 NLTAANGN

-550 KTLENG
+550 KTRENG

-605 ESLKGTYG
+605 ESLKETYG

-672 DLKSK
+672 DLKAK

-692 EYMMTGIKGAKN
+692 EYMMTGIKGTKN

-710 NNSWLESNYKKAR
+710 NNSWLESNYKKAS
-723 EKINKGES
+723 EKINNGEP
-731 NDNVRQETGWFKG
+731 NDKVRQETGWFKG

-755 NEANIINPEKNKRY
+755 NEANIISPEKNKSY
-769 KLRELLSHED
+769 KLGEFLSHED

-790 KVKFKDIKPLDNHI
+790 KIKFKDIKPLDNHI
-804 VAGQYDPI
+804 VAGQYNTI
-812 TNTIEINNKLLDMN
+812 TNTIEINNTLLNMSD
-826 NSITRVKSTLLHEIQ
+826 SITKIKKTLLHEIQ

-850 SRGSTGKKGMSEY
+850 SMGSAGKKGMDEY

-875 ENRMY
+875 ENRIDL
-880 MNEFDRLRL
+880 NELERLKS
-889 KPNIELEDGKG
+889 KPNIALDDKKS
-900 IEINNSKGY
+900 IEINKSKSY
-909 NRHKEALS
+909 NRYKETLN
-917 EKNLGNSKKLLG
+917 EKNFRNSKKLLEE
-929 DTFRDKEGS
+929 TLRDNERS
-938 ARLDGISERQ
+938 ARLDGTSRRQ
-948 KGLDN
+948 GELDNN
-953 SSFSFDENTSNNH
+953 SSFSFDENAKQYDDLKKTNNIEFFKKDNGDIRINMIDSNNNLVN
-966 KSQQLDI
+966 QFDI
-973 INDSNPM
+973 ISKNNA
-980 QDDYHT
+980 
-986 GIRSIDDIKTF
+986 IKSLGENIANYIYNQASTDV
-997 REAFE
+997 
-1002 EAKTEAEEGGW
+1002 KTI
-1013 TEYASY
+1013 S
-1019 PDITNDMVE
+1019 
-1028 EALNTNEI
+1028 LNTNSQAAKDSDG
-1036 TIYSSND
+1036 TI
-1043 IKDGVFVL
+1043 
-1051 PSYEQA
+1051 
-1057 LEYAGNDSTKV
+1057 
-1068 KSKKVNLDDVAWI
+1068 
-1081 NLDEGQ
+1081 
-1087 YAKIKNKSTTKITST
+1087 
-1102 RDSKGKEL
+1102 L
-1110 SINQQ
+1110 SPQQ
-1115 KYFKNSKVRDAKGN
+1115 NNYFKNSKARDEDGN
-1129 LQVMYHGTRNGGFT
+1129 LKVLYHGTPNNFTRFNYDFIGSNGTALG
-1143 TFDRSKAKYSGNYG
+1143 K
-1157 TGFYF
+1157 GFYLTDNEELAEGF
-1162 SPTKD
+1162 S
-1167 YSNDYVDSSAN
+1167 
-1178 SKMYEVYLNITNPV
+1178 SKTGKVMKLYANITKPMSLDKV
-1192 SSINKS
+1192 SISKS
-1198 RTLSDEQVRKIVES
+1198 DYKKFILSVDKKTNGQFLSD
-1212 VAENE
+1212 
-1217 DYGIENYGYNA
+1217 YGDVKYEGYNDVLDRALDNYGYSDND
-1228 TVDSVTKDLIQ
+1228 VDLI
-1239 HNNDFE
+1239 HDVLNTASLNWEDGFRLLKNTLGYDGVIKKYNYNDK
-1245 ILLDLNIS
+1245 DNTANIEDT
-1253 CVGDFTKLVE
+1253 VYVP
-1263 LTNKVLGTTFDGIIT
+1263 VL
-1278 PTETIAFYPKQIKN
+1278 PEQIKN
-1292 IDNLN
+1292 VDNLN
-1297 PTNNED
+1297 PTDNED

-1326 KSYFEDMKLKEN
+1326 KSYFKDMKLKES

-1353 QNKNDKL
+1353 QSKNDKL

-1395 DNPDYNKIRQDIL
+1395 DNPDYNKIRKDIL
-1408 ENFSEQKIEYIN
+1408 ENFSEQKIEYVN

-1498 EFMNEDNTLVEKYKL
+1498 EFMNEDNSLVEKYKL

-1652 LLTGSQIDEFISKN
+1652 LLTGSQIDEFINKN

-1672 ISNAVEEF
+1672 ISNAAEEF

-1710 PHFIDDKPTSV
+1710 PHFIDDKPTSI

-1735 NDLPTSIAG
+1735 KDLPTSIAG

-1805 HSDKGVQSKIDEI
+1805 HSDKGIQSKIDEI

-1877 YNVMENVSSRL
+1877 YNVMGNVSSRL

-1940 VFLTSRLNEADRL
+1940 IFLTSRLNEADRL

-1966 FMFDGIDSITSNT
+1966 FMFDCIDSITSNT

-2002 DEFARDLMAGRTK
+2002 DEFARDLIAGRTK

-2030 MFTSFQLEVNNQF
+2030 ILTSFQLEVNNQF

-2048 DLPRDLGDETKKKLI
+2048 DLPRDLDDETKKKLI

-2071 GAWMYNQLTE
+2071 GAWIYNQLTE
-2081 KVVGRKASFSPI
+2081 KVVGRKSSFSPI
-2093 DTIKEIYDTATND
+2093 DTIKEIYDTTTND

-2133 GGRLPISSVANP
+2133 GGRLPISSIANP
-2145 LNVIKGESTVKDELK
+2145 ISAFRGESTWSDELK

-2177 TVEGASMYTNKK
+2177 TVEGASMYFNNKDV
-2189 EIKGS
+2189 KGS
-2194 YTSKGDL
+2194 YTNKGDL
-2201 RFEAKEDP
+2201 RFEVKDAP

-2215 LLFGQYSSKSARE
+2215 LLFGQYSSKAARE

-2239 KTIKK
+2239 KTMKK

-2253 EYRKYEDNYS
+2253 EYRRYEDNYS

-2277 SDKVD
+2277 SDKSD
-2282 GKSVSG
+2282 GKPVSG

-2312 SKLTSSDKY
+2312 SKLTTSDKY

-2342 MNNDSRKEFN
+2342 MNNDARKEFN

-2372 KKYNNEYVSSFAK
+2372 KKYNNEYVSGFAK
-2385 SKMMD
+2385 SKMVD

-2423 IKTIDYFNVMKYSEK
+2423 IKTSDYFNVMKCAEK

-2449 KLRKSM
+2449 RLRKNM

-2461 NLKISAKQK
+2461 NLKISARQK
-2470 IILFKQAGYTTSV
+2470 IILFKQAGYTTST

>member
-30 NVIENRIANNIVKK
+30 NVIENRIANNTVKK
-44 KKKKKEEED
+44 TKKEEEE
-53 KSFLDQAGDFGIS
+53 KSFLEKAGNFGIS
-66 ALKTV
+66 SLKTV

-146 VGFNDIKKDWEKDSL
+146 VGFNDIKEDWEKDSL

-193 ATNSLASTSTKGL
+193 ATNSLATTSTKGL

-211 LITTGKNI
+211 LVTTGKNI

-346 VNWNDVFSSVIVGG
+346 VNWNDVFNSVIVGG

-365 LNAPATVSDF
+365 LNAPATVYDF

-458 IGKNELN
+458 VGKNELN
-465 SQNSEEISNINP
+465 SQNSEGISNINP
-477 SIVNDDS
+477 SIVNDAS

-515 AFIETAE
+515 SFIETAE

-536 NLVASNGN
+536 NLATPKSNGN

-550 KTLENG
+550 KTLDNG

-590 VTDYASKNQEFNSAL
+590 VMDYASKNQEFNSAL
-605 ESLKGTYG
+605 ESLKETYE

-672 DLKSK
+672 DLKAK

-692 EYMMTGIKGAKN
+692 EYMMTSLKGMEQSVKASEKYQEIKDRY
-704 AIKNDA
+704 DA
-710 NNSWLESNYKKAR
+710 ALWLENKTNKSTSKKYTNEEIR
-723 EKINKGES
+723 KI
-731 NDNVRQETGWFKG
+731 TGWFKDKEG
-744 KDGKL
+744 NWE
-749 RFEISD
+749 FEISD
-755 NEANIINPEKNKRY
+755 KNTKILEKLSPNTSY
-769 KLRELLSHED
+769 KLSEIFEAKTLYD
-779 LYEMYPKLRNS
+779 LYPELKTVELQTKNMKSNGSFNS
-790 KVKFKDIKPLDNHI
+790 QSNKIML
-804 VAGQYDPI
+804 
-812 TNTIEINNKLLDMN
+812 NNKLLN
-826 NSITRVKSTLLHEIQ
+826 NSESIRGTILHEIQ
-841 HNIQKIEKF
+841 HYIQNAE
-850 SRGSTGKKGMSEY
+850 GLPTGTTILFGNERYANSK
-863 RNNIG
+863 G
-868 EIEARDT
+868 EIEAADT
-875 ENRMY
+875 KNRRNMTVEERKRTSPESSKKNPIHPNREAILNHKRNIKEKIAEKLY
-880 MNEFDRLRL
+880 NILETKNTKSDDIIDNVIDKFYNKYGDDIYE
-889 KPNIELEDGKG
+889 NIESYEEQIVNQVVQTSKKDIRSDGRKTRDG
-900 IEINNSKGY
+900 
-909 NRHKEALS
+909 
-917 EKNLGNSKKLLG
+917 LGNG
-929 DTFRDKEGS
+929 RQNDVNKE
-938 ARLDGISERQ
+938 
-948 KGLDN
+948 LDN
-953 SSFSFDENTSNNH
+953 SSFYFDKN
-966 KSQQLDI
+966 
-973 INDSNPM
+973 
-980 QDDYHT
+980 
-986 GIRSIDDIKTF
+986 
-997 REAFE
+997 
-1002 EAKTEAEEGGW
+1002 
-1013 TEYASY
+1013 
-1019 PDITNDMVE
+1019 
-1028 EALNTNEI
+1028 
-1036 TIYSSND
+1036 
-1043 IKDGVFVL
+1043 
-1051 PSYEQA
+1051 
-1057 LEYAGNDSTKV
+1057 KV
-1068 KSKKVNLDDVAWI
+1068 KLTDEEI
-1081 NLDEGQ
+1081 N
-1087 YAKIKNKSTTKITST
+1087 KINNSYSNEKITEN
-1102 RDSKGKEL
+1102 KEEL
-1110 SINQQ
+1110 
-1115 KYFKNSKVRDAKGN
+1115 K
-1129 LQVMYHGTRNGGFT
+1129 
-1143 TFDRSKAKYSGNYG
+1143 
-1157 TGFYF
+1157 
-1162 SPTKD
+1162 
-1167 YSNDYVDSSAN
+1167 
-1178 SKMYEVYLNITNPV
+1178 
-1192 SSINKS
+1192 
-1198 RTLSDEQVRKIVES
+1198 KIVES
-1212 VAENE
+1212 
-1217 DYGIENYGYNA
+1217 
-1228 TVDSVTKDLIQ
+1228 TVNDEWSKD
-1239 HNNDFE
+1239 N
-1245 ILLDLNIS
+1245 
-1253 CVGDFTKLVE
+1253 
-1263 LTNKVLGTTFDGIIT
+1263 
-1278 PTETIAFYPKQIKN
+1278 
-1292 IDNLN
+1292 
-1297 PTNNED
+1297 
-1303 IRYSKENGEWKNF
+1303 IRYSKENGSWQDF
-1316 VEKNFKSKGT
+1316 VEKNFKSKDT
-1326 KSYFEDMKLKEN
+1326 KSYFKDMKLEKNNISSNYSN
-1338 KNIEQDLRNKEIKKI
+1338 KNNNISKESNKIK
-1353 QNKNDKL
+1353 NKL
-1360 KKSKQK
+1360 KKISKVIQYEDYSHQEIFK
-1366 IMTKEASKILQFSDY
+1366 RIISK
-1381 QTKQKFQNLISEYY
+1381 
-1395 DNPDYNKIRQDIL
+1395 YNKNTTVEQIKSDL
-1408 ENFSEQKIEYIN
+1408 ENNFIQSKKDYIK
-1420 DELNEIKRNIRSTDL
+1420 DELNYIRYQIL
-1435 KVDDYVKKNLTDYSF
+1435 KDDIFVPEEVKKKFSNYTIFKNNNTDIMKLRNSGKDIIDVYNNLSKKYPSVFD
-1450 FRKSNFNKLKLKN
+1450 SNIYNELKN
-1463 EGQSIDSFYTELSD
+1463 KIDSQENILNIDVLDNLERKRLDDVRAKMLNRISEFAHEDFETQQKYNLSNNAIEQVANYIHD
-1477 MYPSIF
+1477 LIQKG
-1483 SKDITNE
+1483 KDIE
-1490 VDQLHRLS
+1490 
-1498 EFMNEDNTLVEKYKL
+1498 E
-1513 DDKAIDEATK
+1513 
-1523 YIYDSLKDN
+1523 
-1532 VNIDDIINSINISPK
+1532 IIKVFDISPK
-1547 EIRREKTN
+1547 QIRKEKTN
-1555 QYREEAED
+1555 QYREEASNFIENSGD
-1563 FVKDSFNWKDKKSGL
+1563 WKDKKSGL

-1586 RNFYDIMPKKD
+1586 RNFYDIMGNHD
-1597 AERLYTNY
+1597 ANRLYSNY
-1605 VEPIFN
+1605 IQPIFK
-1611 HNAAMQ
+1611 HNADMQ
-1617 KDIETYNKR
+1617 KDIENYNKR
-1626 IEKLKLNDKESTAV
+1626 IEKLKLSEKESQAV

-1652 LLTGSQIDEFISKN
+1652 LVTGVQVDEFISKN
-1666 KLDYDK
+1666 NLNYDK
-1672 ISNAVEEF
+1672 LSNAVETF
-1680 RGLYDELYDRVNAV
+1680 RNIYDELLERRNNV

-1700 KEVDYRKGYF
+1700 KEVDYREGYF
-1710 PHFIDDKPTSV
+1710 PHFIDDKPTGI
-1721 VGKLAEKLGWKFKN
+1721 VGKMAEKLGWKFKN
-1735 NDLPTSIAG
+1735 TDLSTSIAG

-1756 SFSQQRKGKITDYNA
+1756 SSSQQRKGKITDYNA

-1781 AMQDIYFTED
+1781 AMQEIYFTED

-1805 HSDKGVQSKIDEI
+1805 HSDKGIQNQIDEI
-1818 YDDTSLSFEDR
+1818 QSDASLDLETR

-2177 TVEGASMYTNKK
+2177 TVEGASMYTNQK

-2201 RFEAKEDP
+2201 RFEAKKDP

-2228 YFAKGYAPIDA
+2228 YFAKGYAPIDS
-2239 KTIKK
+2239 KTMKK

-2253 EYRKYEDNYS
+2253 EYRRYEDNYS

-2277 SDKVD
+2277 SDKSD
-2282 GKSVSG
+2282 GKPVSG

-2312 SKLTSSDKY
+2312 SKLTTSDKY

-2342 MNNDSRKEFN
+2342 MNNDARKEFN

-2372 KKYNNEYVSSFAK
+2372 KKYNNEYVSGFAK
-2385 SKMMD
+2385 SKMVD

-2423 IKTIDYFNVMKYSEK
+2423 IKTSDYFNVMKYAEK
-2438 IKNEYSGEKQS
+2438 IKNEYSGEKRS
-2449 KLRKSM
+2449 RLRKNM

-2461 NLKISAKQK
+2461 NLKISARQK
-2470 IILFKQAGYTTSV
+2470 IILFKQAGYTTST

>member
-161 IKSDNLGGQISQ
+161 IKSDNLGGQISK

-185 NLGGKALG
+185 NLSGKALG

-230 TVLATSSYGQ
+230 TVLTTSSYGQ

-245 YQNGATDEEAR
+245 YQNGSTDEEAR

-346 VNWNDVFSSVIVGG
+346 VNWNDVFNSVIVGG

-383 NASKNESKTKATLP
+383 NVSKNEAKTKTKATLP

-446 NESISTNTNTLP
+446 NENINTLP
-458 IGKNELN
+458 VSKNTLN
-465 SQNSEEISNINP
+465 SQNNDNISNVNP
-477 SIVNDDS
+477 SIINDNN

-515 AFIETAE
+515 SFIETAE

-536 NLVASNGN
+536 NLTATNGN
-544 MVNAQI
+544 MINAQI

-605 ESLKGTYG
+605 ESLKETYG

-637 TLSVQKPNIFKR
+637 TLSMQKPNIFKR

-677 WEKAYRDNNNKFSKT
+677 WEKAYRDNNNNFSKT
-692 EYMMTGIKGAKN
+692 EYMMTSLKGMEQGVKASEKYQEIKDRY
-704 AIKNDA
+704 DA
-710 NNSWLESNYKKAR
+710 ALWLENKTNKSTSKKYTNEEIR
-723 EKINKGES
+723 KI
-731 NDNVRQETGWFKG
+731 TGWFKDKEG
-744 KDGKL
+744 NWE
-749 RFEISD
+749 FEISD
-755 NEANIINPEKNKRY
+755 KNTKVFDKLSPNTSY
-769 KLRELLSHED
+769 KLSEIFEAKTLYD
-779 LYEMYPKLRNS
+779 LYPELKNVELQTKNMKSNGSFNS
-790 KVKFKDIKPLDNHI
+790 QSNKIML
-804 VAGQYDPI
+804 
-812 TNTIEINNKLLDMN
+812 NNKLLN
-826 NSITRVKSTLLHEIQ
+826 NSESIRGTILHEIQ
-841 HNIQKIEKF
+841 HYIQNVE
-850 SRGSTGKKGMSEY
+850 GLPTGTTILFGNERYANSK
-863 RNNIG
+863 G
-868 EIEARDT
+868 EIEAADT
-875 ENRMY
+875 KNRRNMTVEERKRTSPESSKKNPIHPNREAILNHKRNIKEKIAEKLYNILETKNTKSDDIIDNVIDKFYNKYGEDIYENVENYEEQIVNQVVQTSKKDIRS
-880 MNEFDRLRL
+880 
-889 KPNIELEDGKG
+889 DGKKTRDG
-900 IEINNSKGY
+900 
-909 NRHKEALS
+909 
-917 EKNLGNSKKLLG
+917 LGNRRQN
-929 DTFRDKEGS
+929 DVNKE
-938 ARLDGISERQ
+938 
-948 KGLDN
+948 LDN
-953 SSFSFDENTSNNH
+953 SSFSFDENAKQYDDLKKTNNIEFFKKENGDIRINMIDSNNNLVN
-966 KSQQLDI
+966 QFDI
-973 INDSNPM
+973 ISKNNAIKELGNSIGEYIYNNSNADA
-980 QDDYHT
+980 QKINI
-986 GIRSIDDIKTF
+986 G
-997 REAFE
+997 
-1002 EAKTEAEEGGW
+1002 
-1013 TEYASY
+1013 
-1019 PDITNDMVE
+1019 
-1028 EALNTNEI
+1028 
-1036 TIYSSND
+1036 ND
-1043 IKDGVFVL
+1043 INELGTDTDYFMNHR
-1051 PSYEQA
+1051 PS
-1057 LEYAGNDSTKV
+1057 
-1068 KSKKVNLDDVAWI
+1068 
-1081 NLDEGQ
+1081 
-1087 YAKIKNKSTTKITST
+1087 
-1102 RDSKGKEL
+1102 
-1110 SINQQ
+1110 
-1115 KYFKNSKVRDAKGN
+1115 
-1129 LQVMYHGTRNGGFT
+1129 
-1143 TFDRSKAKYSGNYG
+1143 
-1157 TGFYF
+1157 
-1162 SPTKD
+1162 
-1167 YSNDYVDSSAN
+1167 
-1178 SKMYEVYLNITNPV
+1178 
-1192 SSINKS
+1192 
-1198 RTLSDEQVRKIVES
+1198 
-1212 VAENE
+1212 E
-1217 DYGIENYGYNA
+1217 DYGNASNFEANMAGVFEHPEWYMDMTEPYNRESLAALRKVRNNPDAEIKIYRATPGSKINPGDWITPSKKYAEEHNYR
-1228 TVDSVTKDLIQ
+1228 Q
-1239 HNNDFE
+1239 
-1245 ILLDLNIS
+1245 
-1253 CVGDFTKLVE
+1253 
-1263 LTNKVLGTTFDGIIT
+1263 FDGK
-1278 PTETIAFYPKQIKN
+1278 AN
-1292 IDNLN
+1292 ILEMKVKAKDILFAGDDI
-1297 PTNNED
+1297 NEFGYFPQNTK
-1303 IRYSKENGEWKNF
+1303 YSKENGSWQDF

-1326 KSYFEDMKLKEN
+1326 KSYFKDMKLKES
-1338 KNIEQDLRNKEIKKI
+1338 KNIEQDLRNEEIRKI
-1353 QNKNDKL
+1353 KNKDDKL

-1408 ENFSEQKIEYIN
+1408 ENFSEQKIEYVN

-1477 MYPSIF
+1477 MYPSVF

-1498 EFMNEDNTLVEKYKL
+1498 EFMNEDNTLVAKYKL

-1523 YIYDSLKDN
+1523 YIYDSLKN
-1532 VNIDDIINSINISPK
+1532 NINIDDIINSINISPK

-1597 AERLYTNY
+1597 AARLYTNY
-1605 VEPIFN
+1605 IEPIFK
-1611 HNAAMQ
+1611 HNADMQ

-1652 LLTGSQIDEFISKN
+1652 LLTGSQIDDFISKN

-1710 PHFIDDKPTSV
+1710 PHFIDDKPTSI

-1990 KGMSEFNAMRNA
+1990 KGMSEFNAIRNA

-2021 FNSKNPLVK
+2021 FNSKNPLIK

-2209 LSVAQN
+2209 LSVTQN

-2282 GKSVSG
+2282 GKPVSG

>member
-30 NVIENRIANNIVKK
+30 NVIENRIANNTVKK
-44 KKKKKEEED
+44 TKKEEEE
-53 KSFLDQAGDFGIS
+53 KSFLEKAGNFGIS
-66 ALKTV
+66 SLKTV

-97 DFVNNSLLEKAEV
+97 DSINNSLLEKAEV

-120 KKHRKE
+120 KKHREE
-126 REKGQR
+126 REQGQR

-161 IKSDNLGGQISQ
+161 IKSSNLGGQISQ

-178 VPSLVVG
+178 VPSLIVG

-193 ATNSLASTSTKGL
+193 GTDSLASTSTKGL

-211 LITTGKNI
+211 LVTTGKNI

-284 LDKAANKLINKAT
+284 LDKAANRLINKAT

-346 VNWNDVFSSVIVGG
+346 VNWNDVFNSVIVGG

-405 NNSQEFNGNPLINNN
+405 NNSHEFNGNPLINNN

-446 NESISTNTNTLP
+446 NENISTNTNTLP
-458 IGKNELN
+458 VGKNELN

-477 SIVNDDS
+477 SIVNDDN
-484 VAYEYVPDSNTKI
+484 VAYEYVPGSNTKI

-515 AFIETAE
+515 SFIETAE

-578 THAIETKDMVDL
+578 THAIETRDMVDL

-605 ESLKGTYG
+605 ESLKETYG

-637 TLSVQKPNIFKR
+637 SLSVQKPNIFKR

-672 DLKSK
+672 DLRAK

-692 EYMMTGIKGAKN
+692 EYMMTSLKGMEQSVKASEKYQEIKDRY
-704 AIKNDA
+704 DA
-710 NNSWLESNYKKAR
+710 ALWLENKTNKSTSKKYTNEEIR
-723 EKINKGES
+723 KI
-731 NDNVRQETGWFKG
+731 TGWFKDEEG
-744 KDGKL
+744 NWE
-749 RFEISD
+749 FEISD
-755 NEANIINPEKNKRY
+755 KNTKILEKLSPNTSY
-769 KLRELLSHED
+769 KLSEIFEAKTLYD
-779 LYEMYPKLRNS
+779 LYPELKTVELQTKNMKSNGNFNS
-790 KVKFKDIKPLDNHI
+790 QSNKIML
-804 VAGQYDPI
+804 
-812 TNTIEINNKLLDMN
+812 NNKLLN
-826 NSITRVKSTLLHEIQ
+826 NSESVRGTILHEIQ
-841 HNIQKIEKF
+841 HYIQNAE
-850 SRGSTGKKGMSEY
+850 GLPTGTTILFGNERYANSK
-863 RNNIG
+863 G
-868 EIEARDT
+868 EIEAADT
-875 ENRMY
+875 KNRRNMTVEERKRTSPESSKKNPIHPNREAILNHKRNIKEKIAEKLY
-880 MNEFDRLRL
+880 NILETKNTKSDDIIDNVIDKFYNKHGDDIYE
-889 KPNIELEDGKG
+889 NIESYEEQIVNQVAQTSKKDIRSDGRKTRDG
-900 IEINNSKGY
+900 
-909 NRHKEALS
+909 
-917 EKNLGNSKKLLG
+917 LGNG
-929 DTFRDKEGS
+929 RQNDVNKE
-938 ARLDGISERQ
+938 
-948 KGLDN
+948 LDN
-953 SSFSFDENTSNNH
+953 SSFSFDKN
-966 KSQQLDI
+966 
-973 INDSNPM
+973 
-980 QDDYHT
+980 
-986 GIRSIDDIKTF
+986 
-997 REAFE
+997 
-1002 EAKTEAEEGGW
+1002 
-1013 TEYASY
+1013 
-1019 PDITNDMVE
+1019 
-1028 EALNTNEI
+1028 
-1036 TIYSSND
+1036 
-1043 IKDGVFVL
+1043 
-1051 PSYEQA
+1051 
-1057 LEYAGNDSTKV
+1057 KV
-1068 KSKKVNLDDVAWI
+1068 KLTDEEI
-1081 NLDEGQ
+1081 N
-1087 YAKIKNKSTTKITST
+1087 KINNSYSNEKITEN
-1102 RDSKGKEL
+1102 KEEL
-1110 SINQQ
+1110 
-1115 KYFKNSKVRDAKGN
+1115 K
-1129 LQVMYHGTRNGGFT
+1129 
-1143 TFDRSKAKYSGNYG
+1143 
-1157 TGFYF
+1157 
-1162 SPTKD
+1162 
-1167 YSNDYVDSSAN
+1167 
-1178 SKMYEVYLNITNPV
+1178 
-1192 SSINKS
+1192 
-1198 RTLSDEQVRKIVES
+1198 KIVES
-1212 VAENE
+1212 
-1217 DYGIENYGYNA
+1217 
-1228 TVDSVTKDLIQ
+1228 TVNDEWAKD
-1239 HNNDFE
+1239 N
-1245 ILLDLNIS
+1245 
-1253 CVGDFTKLVE
+1253 
-1263 LTNKVLGTTFDGIIT
+1263 
-1278 PTETIAFYPKQIKN
+1278 
-1292 IDNLN
+1292 
-1297 PTNNED
+1297 
-1303 IRYSKENGEWKNF
+1303 IRYSKEDGKWQDF
-1316 VEKNFKSKGT
+1316 VEKNFKSKGS
-1326 KSYFEDMKLKEN
+1326 KSYFKDMKLKES

-1490 VDQLHRLS
+1490 ADQLHRLS

-1597 AERLYTNY
+1597 AARLYTNY
-1605 VEPIFN
+1605 IEPIFK
-1611 HNAAMQ
+1611 HNADMQ

-1626 IEKLKLNDKESTAV
+1626 IEKLKLNDKESAAV

-1680 RGLYDELYDRVNAV
+1680 RGVYDELYDRVNAV

-2133 GGRLPISSVANP
+2133 GGRLPVSSVANP

-2160 KLGYYTI
+2160 KLSYYTI

-2189 EIKGS
+2189 EINGS

-2201 RFEAKEDP
+2201 RFEAKKDP

-2228 YFAKGYAPIDA
+2228 YFAKGYAPIDS
-2239 KTIKK
+2239 KTMKK

-2253 EYRKYEDNYS
+2253 EYRRYEDNYS

-2277 SDKVD
+2277 SDKSD
-2282 GKSVSG
+2282 GKPVSG

-2312 SKLTSSDKY
+2312 SKLTTSDKY

-2342 MNNDSRKEFN
+2342 MNNDARKEFN

-2372 KKYNNEYVSSFAK
+2372 KKYNNEYVSGFAK

-2423 IKTIDYFNVMKYSEK
+2423 IKTSDYFNVMKYSEK

-2449 KLRKSM
+2449 KLRKNM

-2461 NLKISAKQK
+2461 NLRISAKQK

>member
-1 MANYYLNDNGT
+1 M
-12 TSVRKQG
+12 S
-19 KGKNY
+19 
-24 ILQDDG
+24 
-30 NVIENRIANNIVKK
+30 KK
-44 KKKKKEEED
+44 KKNKIEFEVELDGTIKKYTPPSKNNNNIEFEVGLDGTITKNKYINNKNKLSKKVKQKEED

-193 ATNSLASTSTKGL
+193 TTNSLASTSTKGL

-458 IGKNELN
+458 VGKNELN

-515 AFIETAE
+515 SFIETAE

-628 LFGNEEFIN
+628 LFGNEEFVN
-637 TLSVQKPNIFKR
+637 SLSVQKPNIFKR

-672 DLKSK
+672 DLKAK

-692 EYMMTGIKGAKN
+692 EYMMTSLKGMEQSVKASEKYQEIKDRY
-704 AIKNDA
+704 DA
-710 NNSWLESNYKKAR
+710 ALWLENKTNKSTSKKYTNEEIR
-723 EKINKGES
+723 KI
-731 NDNVRQETGWFKG
+731 TGWFKDKEG
-744 KDGKL
+744 NWE
-749 RFEISD
+749 FEISD
-755 NEANIINPEKNKRY
+755 KNTKVLDKLSPNTSY
-769 KLRELLSHED
+769 KLSEIFEAKTLYD
-779 LYEMYPKLRNS
+779 LYPELKNVELQTKNMKSNGSFNS
-790 KVKFKDIKPLDNHI
+790 QSNKIML
-804 VAGQYDPI
+804 
-812 TNTIEINNKLLDMN
+812 NNKLLN
-826 NSITRVKSTLLHEIQ
+826 NSESVRGTILHEIQ
-841 HNIQKIEKF
+841 HYIQNVE
-850 SRGSTGKKGMSEY
+850 GLPTGTTILFGNERYANSK
-863 RNNIG
+863 G
-868 EIEARDT
+868 EIEAADT
-875 ENRMY
+875 KNRRNMTVEERKRTSPESSKKNPIHPNREDILNHKRNIKEKIAEKLY
-880 MNEFDRLRL
+880 NILETKNTKSDDIIDNVIDKFYNKYGDDIYE
-889 KPNIELEDGKG
+889 NIENYEEQIANQVVQTSKKDIRSDGRETWDG
-900 IEINNSKGY
+900 
-909 NRHKEALS
+909 
-917 EKNLGNSKKLLG
+917 LGNRRQN
-929 DTFRDKEGS
+929 DVNKE
-938 ARLDGISERQ
+938 
-948 KGLDN
+948 LDN
-953 SSFSFDENTSNNH
+953 SSFSFDENVKQYDDLKKTNNIEFFKKDNGDIRINLIDSNNNLVN
-966 KSQQLDI
+966 QFDI
-973 INDSNPM
+973 ISKNNAIKELGNSIGEYIYNNSNADT
-980 QDDYHT
+980 QKINI
-986 GIRSIDDIKTF
+986 G
-997 REAFE
+997 
-1002 EAKTEAEEGGW
+1002 
-1013 TEYASY
+1013 
-1019 PDITNDMVE
+1019 
-1028 EALNTNEI
+1028 
-1036 TIYSSND
+1036 ND
-1043 IKDGVFVL
+1043 INELGTDTDYFMTHR
-1051 PSYEQA
+1051 PS
-1057 LEYAGNDSTKV
+1057 
-1068 KSKKVNLDDVAWI
+1068 
-1081 NLDEGQ
+1081 
-1087 YAKIKNKSTTKITST
+1087 
-1102 RDSKGKEL
+1102 
-1110 SINQQ
+1110 
-1115 KYFKNSKVRDAKGN
+1115 
-1129 LQVMYHGTRNGGFT
+1129 
-1143 TFDRSKAKYSGNYG
+1143 
-1157 TGFYF
+1157 
-1162 SPTKD
+1162 
-1167 YSNDYVDSSAN
+1167 
-1178 SKMYEVYLNITNPV
+1178 
-1192 SSINKS
+1192 
-1198 RTLSDEQVRKIVES
+1198 
-1212 VAENE
+1212 E
-1217 DYGIENYGYNA
+1217 DYGNASNFEANMADVFEHPEWYMDMTEPYNRESLAALRKVRNNPDAEIKIYRATPGNKINPGDWITPSKKYAEEHNYR
-1228 TVDSVTKDLIQ
+1228 Q
-1239 HNNDFE
+1239 
-1245 ILLDLNIS
+1245 
-1253 CVGDFTKLVE
+1253 
-1263 LTNKVLGTTFDGIIT
+1263 FDGK
-1278 PTETIAFYPKQIKN
+1278 AN
-1292 IDNLN
+1292 ILEMKVKAKDILFAGDDI
-1297 PTNNED
+1297 NEFGYFPQNKK
-1303 IRYSKENGEWKNF
+1303 YSKENGSWQDF
-1316 VEKNFKSKGT
+1316 VEKSFKSKGT
-1326 KSYFEDMKLKEN
+1326 KSYFKDMKLKES
-1338 KNIEQDLRNKEIKKI
+1338 KNIERDLRDKEIKKI
-1353 QNKNDKL
+1353 QSKNNKL

-1395 DNPDYNKIRQDIL
+1395 DNPDYNKIRKDIL
-1408 ENFSEQKIEYIN
+1408 ENFSEQKIEYVN

-1498 EFMNEDNTLVEKYKL
+1498 EFMNEDNSLVEKYKL

-1597 AERLYTNY
+1597 AARLYTNY
-1605 VEPIFN
+1605 IEPIFK
-1611 HNAAMQ
+1611 HNADMQ

-1626 IEKLKLNDKESTAV
+1626 IEKLKLNDKESAAV

-2282 GKSVSG
+2282 GKPVSG

-2395 NLNEN
+2395 NLDEN

-2423 IKTIDYFNVMKYSEK
+2423 IKTSDYFNVMKYSEK

>member
-30 NVIENRIANNIVKK
+30 NVIENRIANNIAKK

-84 TLEGGLDFVNSAS
+84 TLEGGLDFFNSAS

-126 REKGQR
+126 REKDQR

-185 NLGGKALG
+185 NLSGKALG

-230 TVLATSSYGQ
+230 TVLTTSSYGQ

-365 LNAPATVSDF
+365 LNAPATVSNF

-458 IGKNELN
+458 VGKNELN
-465 SQNSEEISNINP
+465 SQNSEKISNINP

-515 AFIETAE
+515 SFIETAE

-536 NLVASNGN
+536 NLTAANGN

-578 THAIETKDMVDL
+578 MHAIETKDMVDL
-590 VTDYASKNQEFNSAL
+590 VTDYASKNKEFNSAL

-672 DLKSK
+672 DLKAK
-677 WEKAYRDNNNKFSKT
+677 WEKAYRNNNNKFSKT
-692 EYMMTGIKGAKN
+692 EYMMTGIKGTKN

-710 NNSWLESNYKKAR
+710 NNSWLESNYKKAS
-723 EKINKGES
+723 EKINNGEP
-731 NDNVRQETGWFKG
+731 NDKVRQETGWFKG

-755 NEANIINPEKNKRY
+755 NEANIISPEKNKSY
-769 KLRELLSHED
+769 KLGEFLSHED

-790 KVKFKDIKPLDNHI
+790 KIKFKDIKPLDNHI
-804 VAGQYDPI
+804 VAGQYNTI
-812 TNTIEINNKLLDMN
+812 TNTIEINNTLLNMSD
-826 NSITRVKSTLLHEIQ
+826 SITKIKKTLLHEIQ

-850 SRGSTGKKGMSEY
+850 SMGSTGKKGMDEY

-875 ENRMY
+875 ENRIDL
-880 MNEFDRLRL
+880 NELERLKS
-889 KPNIELEDGKG
+889 KPNIALDDKKS
-900 IEINNSKGY
+900 IEINKSKSY
-909 NRHKEALS
+909 NRYKETLN
-917 EKNLGNSKKLLG
+917 EKNFRNSKKLLEE
-929 DTFRDKEGS
+929 TLRDNERS
-938 ARLDGISERQ
+938 TRLDGTSRRQ
-948 KGLDN
+948 GELDNN
-953 SSFSFDENTSNNH
+953 SSFSFDENAKRYDDLKKTNNIEFFKKDNGDIRINMIDSNNNLVN
-966 KSQQLDI
+966 QFDI
-973 INDSNPM
+973 ISKNNA
-980 QDDYHT
+980 
-986 GIRSIDDIKTF
+986 IKSLGENIANYIYNQASTDV
-997 REAFE
+997 
-1002 EAKTEAEEGGW
+1002 KTI
-1013 TEYASY
+1013 S
-1019 PDITNDMVE
+1019 
-1028 EALNTNEI
+1028 LNTNSQAAKDSDG
-1036 TIYSSND
+1036 TI
-1043 IKDGVFVL
+1043 
-1051 PSYEQA
+1051 
-1057 LEYAGNDSTKV
+1057 
-1068 KSKKVNLDDVAWI
+1068 
-1081 NLDEGQ
+1081 
-1087 YAKIKNKSTTKITST
+1087 
-1102 RDSKGKEL
+1102 L
-1110 SINQQ
+1110 SPQQ
-1115 KYFKNSKVRDAKGN
+1115 NNYFKNSKARDEDGN
-1129 LQVMYHGTRNGGFT
+1129 LKVLYHGTPNNFTRFNYDFIGSNGTALG
-1143 TFDRSKAKYSGNYG
+1143 K
-1157 TGFYF
+1157 GFYLTDNEELAEGF
-1162 SPTKD
+1162 SGKTGKVMKL
-1167 YSNDYVDSSAN
+1167 YA
-1178 SKMYEVYLNITNPV
+1178 NITKPMSLDKV
-1192 SSINKS
+1192 SISKS
-1198 RTLSDEQVRKIVES
+1198 DYKKFILAVDKKTNGQFLSD
-1212 VAENE
+1212 
-1217 DYGIENYGYNA
+1217 YGDVKYEGYNDVLDRALDNYGYSDND
-1228 TVDSVTKDLIQ
+1228 VDLI
-1239 HNNDFE
+1239 HDVLNTASLNWEDGFRLLKNTLGYDGVIKKYNYNDK
-1245 ILLDLNIS
+1245 DNTANIEDT
-1253 CVGDFTKLVE
+1253 VYVP
-1263 LTNKVLGTTFDGIIT
+1263 VL
-1278 PTETIAFYPKQIKN
+1278 PEQIKN
-1292 IDNLN
+1292 VDNLN
-1297 PTNNED
+1297 PTDNED

-1316 VEKNFKSKGT
+1316 VENNFKSKGT
-1326 KSYFEDMKLKEN
+1326 KSYFKDMKLKES

-1353 QNKNDKL
+1353 QSKNNKL

-1395 DNPDYNKIRQDIL
+1395 DNPDYNKIRKDIL
-1408 ENFSEQKIEYIN
+1408 ENFSEQKIEYVN

-1710 PHFIDDKPTSV
+1710 PHFIDDKPTSI

-1928 NQYSADGFDNKS
+1928 NQYSTDGFDNKS

-2063 GAFVKMFI
+2063 GAFVKMFV

-2177 TVEGASMYTNKK
+2177 TVEGASLYTNKK

-2201 RFEAKEDP
+2201 RFEAKANP

-2239 KTIKK
+2239 KTMKK

-2263 SLKTKSGKKINDIK
+2263 SLKTKTGKKINDIK

-2282 GKSVSG
+2282 GKPVSG

-2372 KKYNNEYVSSFAK
+2372 KKYNNEYVSGFAK

-2410 GSESLELLKNTFS
+2410 GSESLELLKNTFN
-2423 IKTIDYFNVMKYSEK
+2423 IKTSDYFNVMKYSEK

-2455 IYQYIN
+2455 VYQYIN
-2461 NLKISAKQK
+2461 NLKISEKQK
-2470 IILFKQAGYTTSV
+2470 IILFKQAGYTTSTSKV
-2483 GKASMYDYINNLNL
+2483 SMYDYINNLNL

>member
-30 NVIENRIANNIVKK
+30 NVIENRIANNTVKK
-44 KKKKKEEED
+44 KKKKKEEEE
-53 KSFLDQAGDFGIS
+53 KNFLEKAGDFGIS
-66 ALKTV
+66 VLKTG
-71 GNFATNMGEGALR
+71 GNIATNAATGTLKSLEGAVDTGYSL
-84 TLEGGLDFVNSAS
+84 LNSAADS
-97 DFVNNSLLEKAEV
+97 INNPLLEKAEV
-110 ITGKSTKKEA
+110 ITGKSTEKEA
-120 KKHRKE
+120 KKHRKQ
-126 REKGQR
+126 REKEQKKSTK
-132 EFISRDLTNEFQEA
+132 EFVARDLTNEFQDFT
-146 VGFNDIKKDWEKDSL
+146 GWNDVVDDFEKGSL
-161 IKSDNLGGQISQ
+161 VKRNNLGGQIAQ

-178 VPSLVVG
+178 VPSLIIG

-193 ATNSLASTSTKGL
+193 GTSSLASTSTKGL

-211 LITTGKNI
+211 LVTTGKNL

-230 TVLATSSYGQ
+230 TALATSSYGQ

-284 LDKAANKLINKAT
+284 LDKTANKLINKAT

-346 VNWNDVFSSVIVGG
+346 VNWNDVFNSVIVGG

-405 NNSQEFNGNPLINNN
+405 NNSHEFNGNPLINNN

-446 NESISTNTNTLP
+446 NENISTNTSLP
-458 IGKNELN
+458 VGKNELN

-477 SIVNDDS
+477 SIVNDDN

-515 AFIETAE
+515 SFIETAE

-536 NLVASNGN
+536 NLTAANGN

-556 ETEIRINPN
+556 ETEIKINPN

-590 VTDYASKNQEFNSAL
+590 VTDYASKNQDFNSAL
-605 ESLKGTYG
+605 ESLKAAYG

-619 EVLADISGQ
+619 EVLTDISGQ

-637 TLSVQKPNIFKR
+637 SLSVQKPNIFKR
-649 IYNKIVSL
+649 IYNNIVSL

-672 DLKSK
+672 DLKAK

-692 EYMMTGIKGAKN
+692 EYMMTSLKGMEQSVKASEKYQEIKDRY
-704 AIKNDA
+704 DA
-710 NNSWLESNYKKAR
+710 ALWLENKTNKSTSKKYTNEEIR
-723 EKINKGES
+723 KI
-731 NDNVRQETGWFKG
+731 TGWFKDKEG
-744 KDGKL
+744 NWE
-749 RFEISD
+749 FEISD
-755 NEANIINPEKNKRY
+755 KNTKILEKLSPNTSY
-769 KLRELLSHED
+769 KLSEIFEAKTLYD
-779 LYEMYPKLRNS
+779 LYPELKTVELQTKNMKSNGNFNS
-790 KVKFKDIKPLDNHI
+790 QSNKIML
-804 VAGQYDPI
+804 
-812 TNTIEINNKLLDMN
+812 NNKLLN
-826 NSITRVKSTLLHEIQ
+826 NSESVRGTILHEIQ
-841 HNIQKIEKF
+841 HYIQNAE
-850 SRGSTGKKGMSEY
+850 GLPTGTTILFGNERYANSK
-863 RNNIG
+863 G
-868 EIEARDT
+868 EIEAADT
-875 ENRMY
+875 KNRRNMTVEERKRTSPESSKKNPIHPNREAILNHKRNIKEKIAEKLY
-880 MNEFDRLRL
+880 NILETKNTKSDDIIDNVIDKFYNKHGDDIYE
-889 KPNIELEDGKG
+889 NIESYEEQIVNQVVQTSKKDIRSDGRKTRDG
-900 IEINNSKGY
+900 
-909 NRHKEALS
+909 
-917 EKNLGNSKKLLG
+917 LGNG
-929 DTFRDKEGS
+929 RQNDVNKE
-938 ARLDGISERQ
+938 
-948 KGLDN
+948 LDN
-953 SSFSFDENTSNNH
+953 SSFSFDKN
-966 KSQQLDI
+966 
-973 INDSNPM
+973 
-980 QDDYHT
+980 
-986 GIRSIDDIKTF
+986 
-997 REAFE
+997 
-1002 EAKTEAEEGGW
+1002 
-1013 TEYASY
+1013 
-1019 PDITNDMVE
+1019 
-1028 EALNTNEI
+1028 
-1036 TIYSSND
+1036 
-1043 IKDGVFVL
+1043 
-1051 PSYEQA
+1051 
-1057 LEYAGNDSTKV
+1057 KV
-1068 KSKKVNLDDVAWI
+1068 KLTDEEI
-1081 NLDEGQ
+1081 N
-1087 YAKIKNKSTTKITST
+1087 KINNSYSNEKITEN
-1102 RDSKGKEL
+1102 KEEL
-1110 SINQQ
+1110 
-1115 KYFKNSKVRDAKGN
+1115 K
-1129 LQVMYHGTRNGGFT
+1129 
-1143 TFDRSKAKYSGNYG
+1143 
-1157 TGFYF
+1157 
-1162 SPTKD
+1162 
-1167 YSNDYVDSSAN
+1167 
-1178 SKMYEVYLNITNPV
+1178 
-1192 SSINKS
+1192 
-1198 RTLSDEQVRKIVES
+1198 KIVES
-1212 VAENE
+1212 
-1217 DYGIENYGYNA
+1217 
-1228 TVDSVTKDLIQ
+1228 TVNDEWAKD
-1239 HNNDFE
+1239 N
-1245 ILLDLNIS
+1245 
-1253 CVGDFTKLVE
+1253 
-1263 LTNKVLGTTFDGIIT
+1263 
-1278 PTETIAFYPKQIKN
+1278 
-1292 IDNLN
+1292 
-1297 PTNNED
+1297 
-1303 IRYSKENGEWKNF
+1303 IRYSKEDGKWQDF
-1316 VEKNFKSKGT
+1316 VEKNFKSKGS
-1326 KSYFEDMKLKEN
+1326 KSYFKDMKLKES

-1652 LLTGSQIDEFISKN
+1652 LLTGSQIDEFINKN

-1672 ISNAVEEF
+1672 ISNAAEEF

-1710 PHFIDDKPTSV
+1710 PHFIDDKPTSI

-1735 NDLPTSIAG
+1735 KDLPTSIAG

-1805 HSDKGVQSKIDEI
+1805 HSDKGIQSKIDEI

-1877 YNVMENVSSRL
+1877 YNVMGNVSSRL

-1940 VFLTSRLNEADRL
+1940 IFLTSRLNEADRL

-1966 FMFDGIDSITSNT
+1966 LMFDCIDSITSNT

-2002 DEFARDLMAGRTK
+2002 DEFARDLIAGRTK

-2030 MFTSFQLEVNNQF
+2030 ILTSFQLEVNNQF

-2048 DLPRDLGDETKKKLI
+2048 DLPRDLDDETKKKLI

-2071 GAWMYNQLTE
+2071 GAWIYNQLTE
-2081 KVVGRKASFSPI
+2081 KVVGRKSSFSPI
-2093 DTIKEIYDTATND
+2093 DTIKKIYDTTTND

-2133 GGRLPISSVANP
+2133 GGRLPISSIANP
-2145 LNVIKGESTVKDELK
+2145 ISAFRGESTWSDELK

-2177 TVEGASMYTNKK
+2177 TVEGASMYFNNKDV
-2189 EIKGS
+2189 KGS
-2194 YTSKGDL
+2194 YTNKGDL
-2201 RFEAKEDP
+2201 RFEVKDAP

-2215 LLFGQYSSKSARE
+2215 LLFGQYSSKAARE

-2239 KTIKK
+2239 KTMKK

-2282 GKSVSG
+2282 GKTVSG

-2312 SKLTSSDKY
+2312 SKLTTSDKY

-2334 KIYKFYYS
+2334 KIYKLYYS

-2423 IKTIDYFNVMKYSEK
+2423 IKTSDYFNVMKYSEK

-2449 KLRKSM
+2449 KLRKNM

-2461 NLKISAKQK
+2461 NLRISAKQK

>member
-30 NVIENRIANNIVKK
+30 NVIENRIANNTV
-44 KKKKKEEED
+44 KKKKKEEEE
-53 KSFLDQAGDFGIS
+53 KSFLEKAGNFGIS
-66 ALKTV
+66 TLKTV

-97 DFVNNSLLEKAEV
+97 DSINNSLLEKAEV

-120 KKHRKE
+120 KKHREE
-126 REKGQR
+126 REQGQR

-146 VGFNDIKKDWEKDSL
+146 VGFNDIKKDWEKGSF
-161 IKSDNLGGQISQ
+161 IKSSNLGGQISQ

-178 VPSLVVG
+178 VPSLIVG

-193 ATNSLASTSTKGL
+193 GTDSLASTSTKGL

-211 LITTGKNI
+211 LVTTGKNI

-230 TVLATSSYGQ
+230 TALATSSYGQ

-346 VNWNDVFSSVIVGG
+346 VNWNDVFNSVIVGG

-405 NNSQEFNGNPLINNN
+405 NNSHEFNGNPLINNN

-446 NESISTNTNTLP
+446 NENISTNTNALP
-458 IGKNELN
+458 VGKNELN

-477 SIVNDDS
+477 SIVNDDN

-515 AFIETAE
+515 SFIETVE

-605 ESLKGTYG
+605 ESLKETYG

-637 TLSVQKPNIFKR
+637 SLSVQNPNIFKR

-672 DLKSK
+672 DLKAK

-692 EYMMTGIKGAKN
+692 EYMMTSLKGMEQSVKASEKYQEIKDRY
-704 AIKNDA
+704 DA
-710 NNSWLESNYKKAR
+710 ALWLENKTNKSTSKKYTNEEIR
-723 EKINKGES
+723 KI
-731 NDNVRQETGWFKG
+731 TGWFKDKEG
-744 KDGKL
+744 NWE
-749 RFEISD
+749 FEISD
-755 NEANIINPEKNKRY
+755 KNTKVLEKLSPNTLY
-769 KLRELLSHED
+769 KLSEIFEAKTLYD
-779 LYEMYPKLRNS
+779 LYPELKTVELQTKNMKSNGSFNS
-790 KVKFKDIKPLDNHI
+790 QSNKIML
-804 VAGQYDPI
+804 
-812 TNTIEINNKLLDMN
+812 NNKLLN
-826 NSITRVKSTLLHEIQ
+826 NSESVRGTILHEIQ
-841 HNIQKIEKF
+841 HYIQNAE
-850 SRGSTGKKGMSEY
+850 GLPTGTTILFGNERYANSK
-863 RNNIG
+863 G
-868 EIEARDT
+868 EIEAADT
-875 ENRMY
+875 KNRRNMTVEERKRTSPESSKKNPIHPNREAILNHKRNIKEKIAEKLY
-880 MNEFDRLRL
+880 NILETKNTKSDDIIDNVIDKFYNKYGDDIYE
-889 KPNIELEDGKG
+889 NIESYEEQIVNQVVQTSKKDIRSDGRKTRDG
-900 IEINNSKGY
+900 
-909 NRHKEALS
+909 
-917 EKNLGNSKKLLG
+917 LGNG
-929 DTFRDKEGS
+929 RQNDVNKE
-938 ARLDGISERQ
+938 
-948 KGLDN
+948 LDN
-953 SSFSFDENTSNNH
+953 SSFSFDKN
-966 KSQQLDI
+966 
-973 INDSNPM
+973 
-980 QDDYHT
+980 
-986 GIRSIDDIKTF
+986 
-997 REAFE
+997 
-1002 EAKTEAEEGGW
+1002 
-1013 TEYASY
+1013 
-1019 PDITNDMVE
+1019 
-1028 EALNTNEI
+1028 
-1036 TIYSSND
+1036 
-1043 IKDGVFVL
+1043 
-1051 PSYEQA
+1051 
-1057 LEYAGNDSTKV
+1057 KV
-1068 KSKKVNLDDVAWI
+1068 KLTDEEI
-1081 NLDEGQ
+1081 N
-1087 YAKIKNKSTTKITST
+1087 KINNSYSNEKITEN
-1102 RDSKGKEL
+1102 KEEL
-1110 SINQQ
+1110 
-1115 KYFKNSKVRDAKGN
+1115 K
-1129 LQVMYHGTRNGGFT
+1129 
-1143 TFDRSKAKYSGNYG
+1143 
-1157 TGFYF
+1157 
-1162 SPTKD
+1162 
-1167 YSNDYVDSSAN
+1167 
-1178 SKMYEVYLNITNPV
+1178 
-1192 SSINKS
+1192 
-1198 RTLSDEQVRKIVES
+1198 KIVES
-1212 VAENE
+1212 
-1217 DYGIENYGYNA
+1217 
-1228 TVDSVTKDLIQ
+1228 TVNDEWAKD
-1239 HNNDFE
+1239 N
-1245 ILLDLNIS
+1245 
-1253 CVGDFTKLVE
+1253 
-1263 LTNKVLGTTFDGIIT
+1263 
-1278 PTETIAFYPKQIKN
+1278 
-1292 IDNLN
+1292 
-1297 PTNNED
+1297 
-1303 IRYSKENGEWKNF
+1303 IRYSKEDGKWQDF
-1316 VEKNFKSKGT
+1316 VEKNFKSKGS
-1326 KSYFEDMKLKEN
+1326 KSYFKDMKLKES
-1338 KNIEQDLRNKEIKKI
+1338 KNIEQDVRNKEIKKI
-1353 QNKNDKL
+1353 QNKNGKL

-1420 DELNEIKRNIRSTDL
+1420 DELNEIKRNIRSKDL

-1652 LLTGSQIDEFISKN
+1652 LLTGSQIDEFINKN

-1672 ISNAVEEF
+1672 ISNAAEEF

-1710 PHFIDDKPTSV
+1710 PHFIDDKPTSI

-1735 NDLPTSIAG
+1735 KDLPTSIAG

-1805 HSDKGVQSKIDEI
+1805 HSDKGIQSKIDEI

-1877 YNVMENVSSRL
+1877 YNVMGNVSSRL

-1940 VFLTSRLNEADRL
+1940 IFLTSRLNEADRL

-1966 FMFDGIDSITSNT
+1966 FMFDCIDSITSNT

-2002 DEFARDLMAGRTK
+2002 DEFARDLIAGRTK

-2030 MFTSFQLEVNNQF
+2030 ILTSFQLEVNNQF

-2048 DLPRDLGDETKKKLI
+2048 DLPRDLDDETKKKLI

-2071 GAWMYNQLTE
+2071 GAWIYNQLTE
-2081 KVVGRKASFSPI
+2081 KVVGRKSSFSPI
-2093 DTIKEIYDTATND
+2093 DTIKEIYDTTTND

-2133 GGRLPISSVANP
+2133 GGRLPISSIANP
-2145 LNVIKGESTVKDELK
+2145 ISAFRGESTWSDELK

-2177 TVEGASMYTNKK
+2177 TVEGASMYFNNKDV
-2189 EIKGS
+2189 KGS
-2194 YTSKGDL
+2194 YTNKGDL
-2201 RFEAKEDP
+2201 RFEVKDAP

-2215 LLFGQYSSKSARE
+2215 LLFGQYSSKAARE

-2239 KTIKK
+2239 KTMKK

-2282 GKSVSG
+2282 GKTVSG

-2312 SKLTSSDKY
+2312 SKLTTSDKY

-2334 KIYKFYYS
+2334 KIYKLYYS

-2423 IKTIDYFNVMKYSEK
+2423 IKTSDYFNVMKYSEK

-2449 KLRKSM
+2449 KLRKNM

-2461 NLKISAKQK
+2461 NLRISAKQK

-2497 SAIEKQEIWDAIY
+2497 SSIEKQEIWDAIY

>member
-1 MANYYLNDNGT
+1 MAKDKKNEIEAFIDLDGSIKKYNSN
-12 TSVRKQG
+12 RK
-19 KGKNY
+19 KEK
-24 ILQDDG
+24 D
-30 NVIENRIANNIVKK
+30 NIVGEVGLDGTITKYKTTKILDKVNKK
-44 KKKKKEEED
+44 KED
-53 KSFLDQAGDFGIS
+53 KSFLDKAGDFGIGT
-66 ALKTV
+66 LKTV

-270 WVTGGIP
+270 WITGGIP

-284 LDKAANKLINKAT
+284 LDKTANKLINKAT

-346 VNWNDVFSSVIVGG
+346 VNWNDVFNSVIVGG

-383 NASKNESKTKATLP
+383 NVSKNEAKTKTKATLP

-446 NESISTNTNTLP
+446 NENINTLP
-458 IGKNELN
+458 VSKNTLN
-465 SQNSEEISNINP
+465 SQNNDNISNVNP
-477 SIVNDDS
+477 SIINDNN

-515 AFIETAE
+515 SFIETAE

-536 NLVASNGN
+536 NLTATNGN
-544 MVNAQI
+544 MINAQI

-605 ESLKGTYG
+605 ESLKETYG

-637 TLSVQKPNIFKR
+637 TLSMQKPNIFKR

-677 WEKAYRDNNNKFSKT
+677 WEKAYRDNNNNFSKT
-692 EYMMTGIKGAKN
+692 EYMMTSLKGMEQGVKASEKYQEIKDRY
-704 AIKNDA
+704 DA
-710 NNSWLESNYKKAR
+710 ALWLENKTNKSTSKKYTNEEIR
-723 EKINKGES
+723 KI
-731 NDNVRQETGWFKG
+731 TGWFKDKEG
-744 KDGKL
+744 NWE
-749 RFEISD
+749 FEISD
-755 NEANIINPEKNKRY
+755 KNTKVFDKLSPNTSY
-769 KLRELLSHED
+769 KLSEIFEAKTLYD
-779 LYEMYPKLRNS
+779 LYPELKNVELQTKNMKSNGSFNS
-790 KVKFKDIKPLDNHI
+790 QSNKIML
-804 VAGQYDPI
+804 
-812 TNTIEINNKLLDMN
+812 NNKLLN
-826 NSITRVKSTLLHEIQ
+826 NSESIRGTILHEIQ
-841 HNIQKIEKF
+841 HYIQNVE
-850 SRGSTGKKGMSEY
+850 GLPTGTTILFGNERYANSK
-863 RNNIG
+863 G
-868 EIEARDT
+868 EIEAADT
-875 ENRMY
+875 KNRRNMTVEERKRTSPESSKKNPIHPNREAILNHKRNIKEKIAEKLYNILETKNTKSDDIIDNVIDKFYNKYGEDIYENVENYEEQIVNQVVQTSKKDIRS
-880 MNEFDRLRL
+880 
-889 KPNIELEDGKG
+889 DGKKTRDG
-900 IEINNSKGY
+900 
-909 NRHKEALS
+909 
-917 EKNLGNSKKLLG
+917 LGNRRQN
-929 DTFRDKEGS
+929 DVNKE
-938 ARLDGISERQ
+938 
-948 KGLDN
+948 LDN
-953 SSFSFDENTSNNH
+953 SSFSFDENAKQYDDLKKTNNIEFFKKENGDIRINMIDSNNNLVN
-966 KSQQLDI
+966 QFDI
-973 INDSNPM
+973 ISKNNAIKELGNSIGEYIYNNSNADA
-980 QDDYHT
+980 QKINI
-986 GIRSIDDIKTF
+986 G
-997 REAFE
+997 
-1002 EAKTEAEEGGW
+1002 
-1013 TEYASY
+1013 
-1019 PDITNDMVE
+1019 
-1028 EALNTNEI
+1028 
-1036 TIYSSND
+1036 ND
-1043 IKDGVFVL
+1043 INELGTDTDYFMNHR
-1051 PSYEQA
+1051 PS
-1057 LEYAGNDSTKV
+1057 
-1068 KSKKVNLDDVAWI
+1068 
-1081 NLDEGQ
+1081 
-1087 YAKIKNKSTTKITST
+1087 
-1102 RDSKGKEL
+1102 
-1110 SINQQ
+1110 
-1115 KYFKNSKVRDAKGN
+1115 
-1129 LQVMYHGTRNGGFT
+1129 
-1143 TFDRSKAKYSGNYG
+1143 
-1157 TGFYF
+1157 
-1162 SPTKD
+1162 
-1167 YSNDYVDSSAN
+1167 
-1178 SKMYEVYLNITNPV
+1178 
-1192 SSINKS
+1192 
-1198 RTLSDEQVRKIVES
+1198 
-1212 VAENE
+1212 E
-1217 DYGIENYGYNA
+1217 DYGNASNFEANMAGVFEHPEWYMDMTEPYNRESLAALRKVRNNPDAEIKIYRATPGSKINPGDWITPSKKYAEEHNYR
-1228 TVDSVTKDLIQ
+1228 Q
-1239 HNNDFE
+1239 
-1245 ILLDLNIS
+1245 
-1253 CVGDFTKLVE
+1253 
-1263 LTNKVLGTTFDGIIT
+1263 FDGK
-1278 PTETIAFYPKQIKN
+1278 AN
-1292 IDNLN
+1292 ILEMKVKAKDILFAGDDI
-1297 PTNNED
+1297 NEFGYFPQNTK
-1303 IRYSKENGEWKNF
+1303 YSKENGSWQDF

-1326 KSYFEDMKLKEN
+1326 KSYFKDMKLKES
-1338 KNIEQDLRNKEIKKI
+1338 KNIEQDLRNEEIRKI
-1353 QNKNDKL
+1353 KNKDDKL

-1408 ENFSEQKIEYIN
+1408 ENFSEQKIEYVN

-1477 MYPSIF
+1477 MYPSVF

-1498 EFMNEDNTLVEKYKL
+1498 EFMNEDNTLVAKYKL

-1523 YIYDSLKDN
+1523 YIYDSLKN
-1532 VNIDDIINSINISPK
+1532 NINIDDIINSINISPK

-1597 AERLYTNY
+1597 AARLYTNY
-1605 VEPIFN
+1605 IEPIFK
-1611 HNAAMQ
+1611 HNADMQ

-1652 LLTGSQIDEFISKN
+1652 LLTGSQIDDFISKN

-1710 PHFIDDKPTSV
+1710 PHFIDDKPTSI

-1990 KGMSEFNAMRNA
+1990 KGMSEFNAIRNA

-2021 FNSKNPLVK
+2021 FNSKNPLIK

-2209 LSVAQN
+2209 LSVTQN

-2282 GKSVSG
+2282 GKPVSG

>member
-1 MANYYLNDNGT
+1 MKSNG
-12 TSVRKQG
+12 
-19 KGKNY
+19 
-24 ILQDDG
+24 
-30 NVIENRIANNIVKK
+30 
-44 KKKKKEEED
+44 
-53 KSFLDQAGDFGIS
+53 SF
-66 ALKTV
+66 
-71 GNFATNMGEGALR
+71 
-84 TLEGGLDFVNSAS
+84 NS
-97 DFVNNSLLEKAEV
+97 
-110 ITGKSTKKEA
+110 
-120 KKHRKE
+120 
-126 REKGQR
+126 Q
-132 EFISRDLTNEFQEA
+132 
-146 VGFNDIKKDWEKDSL
+146 
-161 IKSDNLGGQISQ
+161 
-173 GIGGM
+173 
-178 VPSLVVG
+178 
-185 NLGGKALG
+185 
-193 ATNSLASTSTKGL
+193 
-206 SLGKK
+206 
-211 LITTGKNI
+211 
-219 GKAAIKNAPAN
+219 
-230 TVLATSSYGQ
+230 
-240 ALQEA
+240 
-245 YQNGATDEEAR
+245 
-256 NYALGS
+256 
-262 SATELATE
+262 
-270 WVTGGIP
+270 
-277 GIESTGF
+277 
-284 LDKAANKLINKAT
+284 
-297 GKISNKLAK
+297 SNKIML
-306 EITKTV
+306 
-312 LNAGYEAVGEG
+312 
-323 LEEGISEIVSPL
+323 
-335 LKNATYSENEK
+335 
-346 VNWNDVFSSVIVGG
+346 
-360 ITGGI
+360 
-365 LNAPATVSDF
+365 
-375 RNNVSEIR
+375 
-383 NASKNESKTKATLP
+383 
-397 TGLNQNLN
+397 
-405 NNSQEFNGNPLINNN
+405 
-420 RVSMPLD
+420 
-427 SNTVNRLNNQNNA
+427 
-440 FNQSLE
+440 
-446 NESISTNTNTLP
+446 
-458 IGKNELN
+458 
-465 SQNSEEISNINP
+465 
-477 SIVNDDS
+477 
-484 VAYEYVPDSNTKI
+484 
-497 DNLRKSANQ
+497 
-506 YLNNSNTSK
+506 
-515 AFIETAE
+515 
-522 KVINDKGYNIILDN
+522 
-536 NLVASNGN
+536 
-544 MVNAQI
+544 
-550 KTLENG
+550 
-556 ETEIRINPN
+556 
-565 SDRAGEFLLTHEI
+565 
-578 THAIETKDMVDL
+578 
-590 VTDYASKNQEFNSAL
+590 
-605 ESLKGTYG
+605 
-613 TNEVSS
+613 
-619 EVLADISGQ
+619 
-628 LFGNEEFIN
+628 
-637 TLSVQKPNIFKR
+637 
-649 IYNKIVSL
+649 
-657 ANKITGNS
+657 
-665 KESLFIR
+665 
-672 DLKSK
+672 
-677 WEKAYRDNNNKFSKT
+677 
-692 EYMMTGIKGAKN
+692 
-704 AIKNDA
+704 
-710 NNSWLESNYKKAR
+710 
-723 EKINKGES
+723 
-731 NDNVRQETGWFKG
+731 
-744 KDGKL
+744 
-749 RFEISD
+749 
-755 NEANIINPEKNKRY
+755 
-769 KLRELLSHED
+769 
-779 LYEMYPKLRNS
+779 
-790 KVKFKDIKPLDNHI
+790 
-804 VAGQYDPI
+804 
-812 TNTIEINNKLLDMN
+812 NNKLLN
-826 NSITRVKSTLLHEIQ
+826 NSESVRGTILHEIQ
-841 HNIQKIEKF
+841 HYIQNAE
-850 SRGSTGKKGMSEY
+850 GLPTGTTILFGNERYANSK
-863 RNNIG
+863 G
-868 EIEARDT
+868 EIEAADT
-875 ENRMY
+875 KNRRNMTVEERKRTSPESSKKNPIHPNREAILNHKRNIKEKIAEKLY
-880 MNEFDRLRL
+880 NILETKNTKSDDIIDNVIDKFYNKYGDDIYE
-889 KPNIELEDGKG
+889 NIESYEEQIVNQVVQTSKKDIRSDGRKTRDG
-900 IEINNSKGY
+900 
-909 NRHKEALS
+909 
-917 EKNLGNSKKLLG
+917 LGNG
-929 DTFRDKEGS
+929 RQNDVNKE
-938 ARLDGISERQ
+938 
-948 KGLDN
+948 LDN
-953 SSFSFDENTSNNH
+953 SSFSFDKNKVKLTDEEINKINN
-966 KSQQLDI
+966 S
-973 INDSNPM
+973 
-980 QDDYHT
+980 
-986 GIRSIDDIKTF
+986 
-997 REAFE
+997 
-1002 EAKTEAEEGGW
+1002 
-1013 TEYASY
+1013 
-1019 PDITNDMVE
+1019 
-1028 EALNTNEI
+1028 
-1036 TIYSSND
+1036 YSS
-1043 IKDGVFVL
+1043 
-1051 PSYEQA
+1051 E
-1057 LEYAGNDSTKV
+1057 
-1068 KSKKVNLDDVAWI
+1068 
-1081 NLDEGQ
+1081 
-1087 YAKIKNKSTTKITST
+1087 KITEN
-1102 RDSKGKEL
+1102 KEEL
-1110 SINQQ
+1110 
-1115 KYFKNSKVRDAKGN
+1115 K
-1129 LQVMYHGTRNGGFT
+1129 
-1143 TFDRSKAKYSGNYG
+1143 
-1157 TGFYF
+1157 
-1162 SPTKD
+1162 
-1167 YSNDYVDSSAN
+1167 
-1178 SKMYEVYLNITNPV
+1178 
-1192 SSINKS
+1192 
-1198 RTLSDEQVRKIVES
+1198 KIVES
-1212 VAENE
+1212 
-1217 DYGIENYGYNA
+1217 
-1228 TVDSVTKDLIQ
+1228 TVNDEWSKD
-1239 HNNDFE
+1239 N
-1245 ILLDLNIS
+1245 
-1253 CVGDFTKLVE
+1253 
-1263 LTNKVLGTTFDGIIT
+1263 
-1278 PTETIAFYPKQIKN
+1278 
-1292 IDNLN
+1292 
-1297 PTNNED
+1297 
-1303 IRYSKENGEWKNF
+1303 IRYSKEDGKWQDF
-1316 VEKNFKSKGT
+1316 VEKNFKSKGS
-1326 KSYFEDMKLKEN
+1326 KSYFKDMKLKES

-1366 IMTKEASKILQFSDY
+1366 IMTKEAEKILQFSDY

-1680 RGLYDELYDRVNAV
+1680 RGLYDELYNRVNAV

-1710 PHFIDDKPTSV
+1710 PHFIDDKPTSI

-1928 NQYSADGFDNKS
+1928 NQYSTDGFDNKS

-2177 TVEGASMYTNKK
+2177 TVEGASMYTNQK

-2201 RFEAKEDP
+2201 RFEAKKDP

-2228 YFAKGYAPIDA
+2228 YFAKGYAPIDS
-2239 KTIKK
+2239 KTMKK

-2253 EYRKYEDNYS
+2253 EYRRYEDNYS

-2277 SDKVD
+2277 SDKSD
-2282 GKSVSG
+2282 GKPVSG

-2312 SKLTSSDKY
+2312 SKLTTSDKY

-2423 IKTIDYFNVMKYSEK
+2423 IKTSDYFNVMKYAEK
-2438 IKNEYSGEKQS
+2438 IKNEYSGEKRS
-2449 KLRKSM
+2449 RLRKNM

-2461 NLKISAKQK
+2461 NLKISARQK
-2470 IILFKQAGYTTSV
+2470 IILFKQAGYTTST
-2483 GKASMYDYINNLNL
+2483 GKASMHDYINNLNL

>member
-30 NVIENRIANNIVKK
+30 NVIENRIANNTVKK
-44 KKKKKEEED
+44 KKKKKEEEE
-53 KSFLDQAGDFGIS
+53 KSFLEKAGNFGIS
-66 ALKTV
+66 VLKTG
-71 GNFATNMGEGALR
+71 GNIATNAATGTLKFLEGAVDTGYSL
-84 TLEGGLDFVNSAS
+84 LNSAADS
-97 DFVNNSLLEKAEV
+97 INNPLLEKAEV
-110 ITGKSTKKEA
+110 ITGKSTEKEA
-120 KKHRKE
+120 KEHRKQ
-126 REKGQR
+126 REKEQKKSTK
-132 EFISRDLTNEFQEA
+132 EFVARDLTNEFQDFT
-146 VGFNDIKKDWEKDSL
+146 GWNDVVDDFEKDSL
-161 IKSDNLGGQISQ
+161 VKRDNLGGQIAQ

-178 VPSLVVG
+178 VPSLIIG

-193 ATNSLASTSTKGL
+193 GTSSLASTSTKGL

-211 LITTGKNI
+211 LVTTGKNI

-230 TVLATSSYGQ
+230 TTLATSSYGQ

-256 NYALGS
+256 SYALGS

-375 RNNVSEIR
+375 RNNVSETR
-383 NASKNESKTKATLP
+383 NASQNESKTKATLP

-427 SNTVNRLNNQNNA
+427 SNTVNRLNNQN
-440 FNQSLE
+440 
-446 NESISTNTNTLP
+446 
-458 IGKNELN
+458 
-465 SQNSEEISNINP
+465 SEEISNINP

-515 AFIETAE
+515 SFIETAE

-677 WEKAYRDNNNKFSKT
+677 WEKAYRDNNNNNFSKT
-692 EYMMTGIKGAKN
+692 EYMMTSLKGMEQSVKASEKYQEIKDRY
-704 AIKNDA
+704 DA
-710 NNSWLESNYKKAR
+710 ALWLENKTNKSTSKKYTNEEIR
-723 EKINKGES
+723 KI
-731 NDNVRQETGWFKG
+731 TGWFKDKEG
-744 KDGKL
+744 NWE
-749 RFEISD
+749 FEISD
-755 NEANIINPEKNKRY
+755 KNTKVLDKLSPNTSY
-769 KLRELLSHED
+769 KLSEIFEAKTLYD
-779 LYEMYPKLRNS
+779 LYPELKNVELQTKNMKSNGSFNS
-790 KVKFKDIKPLDNHI
+790 QSNKIML
-804 VAGQYDPI
+804 
-812 TNTIEINNKLLDMN
+812 NNKLLN
-826 NSITRVKSTLLHEIQ
+826 NSESVRGTILHEIQ
-841 HNIQKIEKF
+841 HYIQNVE
-850 SRGSTGKKGMSEY
+850 GLPTGTTILFGNERYANSK
-863 RNNIG
+863 G
-868 EIEARDT
+868 EIEAADT
-875 ENRMY
+875 KNRRNMTVEERKRTSPESSKKNPIHPNREDILNHKRNIKEKIAEKLY
-880 MNEFDRLRL
+880 NILETKNTKSDDIIDNVIDKFYNKYGEDIYE
-889 KPNIELEDGKG
+889 NIENYEEQIANQVVQTSKKDIRSDGRETWDG
-900 IEINNSKGY
+900 
-909 NRHKEALS
+909 
-917 EKNLGNSKKLLG
+917 LGNRRQN
-929 DTFRDKEGS
+929 DVNKE
-938 ARLDGISERQ
+938 
-948 KGLDN
+948 LDN
-953 SSFSFDENTSNNH
+953 SSFSFDENVKQYDDLKKTNNIEFFKKDNGDIRINLIDSNNNLVN
-966 KSQQLDI
+966 QFDI
-973 INDSNPM
+973 ISKNNAIKELGNSIGEYIYNNSNADT
-980 QDDYHT
+980 QKINI
-986 GIRSIDDIKTF
+986 G
-997 REAFE
+997 
-1002 EAKTEAEEGGW
+1002 
-1013 TEYASY
+1013 
-1019 PDITNDMVE
+1019 
-1028 EALNTNEI
+1028 
-1036 TIYSSND
+1036 ND
-1043 IKDGVFVL
+1043 INELGTDTDYFMTHR
-1051 PSYEQA
+1051 PS
-1057 LEYAGNDSTKV
+1057 
-1068 KSKKVNLDDVAWI
+1068 
-1081 NLDEGQ
+1081 
-1087 YAKIKNKSTTKITST
+1087 
-1102 RDSKGKEL
+1102 
-1110 SINQQ
+1110 
-1115 KYFKNSKVRDAKGN
+1115 
-1129 LQVMYHGTRNGGFT
+1129 
-1143 TFDRSKAKYSGNYG
+1143 
-1157 TGFYF
+1157 
-1162 SPTKD
+1162 
-1167 YSNDYVDSSAN
+1167 
-1178 SKMYEVYLNITNPV
+1178 
-1192 SSINKS
+1192 
-1198 RTLSDEQVRKIVES
+1198 
-1212 VAENE
+1212 E
-1217 DYGIENYGYNA
+1217 DYGNASNFEANMADVFEHPEWYMDMTEPYNRESLAALRKVRNNPDAEIKIYRATPGNKINPGDWITPSKKYAEEHNYR
-1228 TVDSVTKDLIQ
+1228 Q
-1239 HNNDFE
+1239 
-1245 ILLDLNIS
+1245 
-1253 CVGDFTKLVE
+1253 
-1263 LTNKVLGTTFDGIIT
+1263 FDGK
-1278 PTETIAFYPKQIKN
+1278 AN
-1292 IDNLN
+1292 ILEMKVKAKDILFAGDDI
-1297 PTNNED
+1297 NEFGYFPQNKK
-1303 IRYSKENGEWKNF
+1303 YSKENGSWQDF
-1316 VEKNFKSKGT
+1316 VEKSFKSKGT
-1326 KSYFEDMKLKEN
+1326 KSYFKDMKLKES
-1338 KNIEQDLRNKEIKKI
+1338 KNIERDLRNKEIKKI
-1353 QNKNDKL
+1353 QSKNNKL

-1395 DNPDYNKIRQDIL
+1395 DNPDYNKIRKDIL

-1563 FVKDSFNWKDKKSGL
+1563 FVKDSFNWKDKKFGL

-1652 LLTGSQIDEFISKN
+1652 LLTGSQIDEFINKN

-1672 ISNAVEEF
+1672 ISNAAEEF

-1710 PHFIDDKPTSV
+1710 PHFIDDKPTSI

-1735 NDLPTSIAG
+1735 KDLPTSIAG

-1756 SFSQQRKGKITDYNA
+1756 SFSQQRKGKITDYDA

-1805 HSDKGVQSKIDEI
+1805 HSDKGIQSKIDEI

-1877 YNVMENVSSRL
+1877 YNVMGNVSSRL

-1940 VFLTSRLNEADRL
+1940 IFLTSRLNEADRL

-1966 FMFDGIDSITSNT
+1966 FMFDCIDSITSNT

-2002 DEFARDLMAGRTK
+2002 DEFARDLIAGRTK

-2030 MFTSFQLEVNNQF
+2030 ILTSFQLEVNNQF

-2048 DLPRDLGDETKKKLI
+2048 DLPRDLDDETKKKLI

-2071 GAWMYNQLTE
+2071 GAWIYNQLTE
-2081 KVVGRKASFSPI
+2081 KVVGRKSSFSPI
-2093 DTIKEIYDTATND
+2093 DTIKEIYDTTTND

-2133 GGRLPISSVANP
+2133 GGRLPISSIANP
-2145 LNVIKGESTVKDELK
+2145 ISAFRGESTWSDELK

-2177 TVEGASMYTNKK
+2177 TVEGASMYFNNKDV
-2189 EIKGS
+2189 KGS
-2194 YTSKGDL
+2194 YTNKGDL
-2201 RFEAKEDP
+2201 RFEVKDAP

-2215 LLFGQYSSKSARE
+2215 LLFGQYSSKAARE
-2228 YFAKGYAPIDA
+2228 YFAKGYAPIDS

-2244 LQKQNLSVD
+2244 LQKQNLTVD

-2277 SDKVD
+2277 SDKVN

-2312 SKLTSSDKY
+2312 SKLTTSNKY
-2321 PKVSDLE
+2321 PKVNDLE

-2334 KIYKFYYS
+2334 NIYKFYYS

-2372 KKYNNEYVSSFAK
+2372 KKYNKEYVSGFAK
-2385 SKMMD
+2385 SKMVD

-2423 IKTIDYFNVMKYSEK
+2423 IKTSDYFNVMKYAEK

-2449 KLRKSM
+2449 RLRKNM

-2461 NLKISAKQK
+2461 NLKISARQK
-2470 IILFKQAGYTTSV
+2470 IVLFKQAGYTTST

>member
-1 MANYYLNDNGT
+1 MAKDKKNEIEAFIDLDGSIKKYNSN
-12 TSVRKQG
+12 RK
-19 KGKNY
+19 KEK
-24 ILQDDG
+24 D
-30 NVIENRIANNIVKK
+30 NIVGEVGLDGTITKYKTTKILDKVNKK
-44 KKKKKEEED
+44 KED
-53 KSFLDQAGDFGIS
+53 KSFLDKAGDFGIGT
-66 ALKTV
+66 LKTV

-193 ATNSLASTSTKGL
+193 GTSSLASTSTKGL

-211 LITTGKNI
+211 LVTTGKNI

-312 LNAGYEAVGEG
+312 LNAGYESVGEG

-346 VNWNDVFSSVIVGG
+346 VNWNDVFSSVIIGG

-427 SNTVNRLNNQNNA
+427 SNTANRLNNQNNA

-458 IGKNELN
+458 VGKNELN

-515 AFIETAE
+515 SFIETAE

-605 ESLKGTYG
+605 ESLKATYG

-677 WEKAYRDNNNKFSKT
+677 WEKAYRDNNNNFSKT
-692 EYMMTGIKGAKN
+692 EYMMTSLKGMEQSVKASEKYQEIKDRY
-704 AIKNDA
+704 DA
-710 NNSWLESNYKKAR
+710 ALWLENKTNKSTSKKYTNEEIR
-723 EKINKGES
+723 KI
-731 NDNVRQETGWFKG
+731 TGWFKDKEG
-744 KDGKL
+744 NWE
-749 RFEISD
+749 FEISD
-755 NEANIINPEKNKRY
+755 KNTKVLDKLSPNTSY
-769 KLRELLSHED
+769 KLSEIFEAKTLYD
-779 LYEMYPKLRNS
+779 LYPELKNVELQTKNMKSNGSFNS
-790 KVKFKDIKPLDNHI
+790 QSNKIML
-804 VAGQYDPI
+804 
-812 TNTIEINNKLLDMN
+812 NNKLLN
-826 NSITRVKSTLLHEIQ
+826 NSESVRGTILHEIQ
-841 HNIQKIEKF
+841 HYIQNVE
-850 SRGSTGKKGMSEY
+850 GLPTGTTILFGNERYANSK
-863 RNNIG
+863 G
-868 EIEARDT
+868 EIEAADT
-875 ENRMY
+875 KNRRNMTVEERKRTSPESSKKNPIHPNREDILNHKRNIKEKIAEKLY
-880 MNEFDRLRL
+880 NILETKNTKSDDIIDNVIDKFYNKYGEDIYE
-889 KPNIELEDGKG
+889 NIENYEEQIANQVVQTSKKDIRSDGRETWDG
-900 IEINNSKGY
+900 
-909 NRHKEALS
+909 
-917 EKNLGNSKKLLG
+917 LGNRRQN
-929 DTFRDKEGS
+929 DVNKE
-938 ARLDGISERQ
+938 
-948 KGLDN
+948 LDN
-953 SSFSFDENTSNNH
+953 SSFSFDENVKQYDDLKKTNNIEFFKKDNGDIRINLIDSNNNLVN
-966 KSQQLDI
+966 QFDI
-973 INDSNPM
+973 ISKNNAIKELGNSIGEYIYNNSNADT
-980 QDDYHT
+980 QKINI
-986 GIRSIDDIKTF
+986 G
-997 REAFE
+997 
-1002 EAKTEAEEGGW
+1002 
-1013 TEYASY
+1013 
-1019 PDITNDMVE
+1019 
-1028 EALNTNEI
+1028 
-1036 TIYSSND
+1036 ND
-1043 IKDGVFVL
+1043 INELGTDTDYFMTHR
-1051 PSYEQA
+1051 PS
-1057 LEYAGNDSTKV
+1057 
-1068 KSKKVNLDDVAWI
+1068 
-1081 NLDEGQ
+1081 
-1087 YAKIKNKSTTKITST
+1087 
-1102 RDSKGKEL
+1102 
-1110 SINQQ
+1110 
-1115 KYFKNSKVRDAKGN
+1115 
-1129 LQVMYHGTRNGGFT
+1129 
-1143 TFDRSKAKYSGNYG
+1143 
-1157 TGFYF
+1157 
-1162 SPTKD
+1162 
-1167 YSNDYVDSSAN
+1167 
-1178 SKMYEVYLNITNPV
+1178 
-1192 SSINKS
+1192 
-1198 RTLSDEQVRKIVES
+1198 
-1212 VAENE
+1212 E
-1217 DYGIENYGYNA
+1217 DYGNASNFEANMADVFEHPEWYMDMTEPYNRESLAALRKVRNNPDAEIKIYRATPGNKINPGDWITPSKKYAEEHNYR
-1228 TVDSVTKDLIQ
+1228 Q
-1239 HNNDFE
+1239 
-1245 ILLDLNIS
+1245 
-1253 CVGDFTKLVE
+1253 
-1263 LTNKVLGTTFDGIIT
+1263 FDGK
-1278 PTETIAFYPKQIKN
+1278 EN
-1292 IDNLN
+1292 ILEMKVKAKDILFAGDDI
-1297 PTNNED
+1297 NEFGYFPQNKK
-1303 IRYSKENGEWKNF
+1303 YSKENGSWQDF
-1316 VEKNFKSKGT
+1316 VEKSFKSKGT
-1326 KSYFEDMKLKEN
+1326 KSYFKDMKLKES
-1338 KNIEQDLRNKEIKKI
+1338 KNIERDLRNKEIKKI
-1353 QNKNDKL
+1353 QSKNNKL

-1395 DNPDYNKIRQDIL
+1395 DNPDYNKIRKDIL
-1408 ENFSEQKIEYIN
+1408 ENFSEQKIEYVN

-1652 LLTGSQIDEFISKN
+1652 LLTGSQIDEFINKN

-1672 ISNAVEEF
+1672 ISNAAEEF

-1710 PHFIDDKPTSV
+1710 PHFIDDKPTSI

-1735 NDLPTSIAG
+1735 KDLPTSIAG

-1805 HSDKGVQSKIDEI
+1805 HSDKGIQSKIDEI

-1877 YNVMENVSSRL
+1877 YNVMGNVSSRL

-1940 VFLTSRLNEADRL
+1940 IFLTSRLNEADRL

-1966 FMFDGIDSITSNT
+1966 FMFDCIDSITSNT

-2002 DEFARDLMAGRTK
+2002 DEFARDLIAGRTK

-2030 MFTSFQLEVNNQF
+2030 ILTSFQLEVNNQF

-2048 DLPRDLGDETKKKLI
+2048 DLPRDLDDETKKKLI

-2071 GAWMYNQLTE
+2071 GAWIYNQLTE
-2081 KVVGRKASFSPI
+2081 KVVGRKSSFSPI
-2093 DTIKEIYDTATND
+2093 DTIKEIYDTTTND

-2133 GGRLPISSVANP
+2133 GGRLPISSIANP
-2145 LNVIKGESTVKDELK
+2145 ISAFRGESTWSDELK

-2177 TVEGASMYTNKK
+2177 TVEGASMYFNNKDV
-2189 EIKGS
+2189 KGS
-2194 YTSKGDL
+2194 YTNKGDL
-2201 RFEAKEDP
+2201 RFEVKDAP

-2215 LLFGQYSSKSARE
+2215 LLFGQYSSKAARE

-2239 KTIKK
+2239 KTMKK

-2282 GKSVSG
+2282 GKTVSG

-2312 SKLTSSDKY
+2312 SKLTTSDKY

-2334 KIYKFYYS
+2334 KIYKLYYS

-2423 IKTIDYFNVMKYSEK
+2423 IKTSDYFNVMKYSEK

-2449 KLRKSM
+2449 KLRKNM

-2461 NLKISAKQK
+2461 NLRISAKQK

>member
-1 MANYYLNDNGT
+1 MANYYLHDNGNI
-12 TSVRKQG
+12 SVRKQG

-24 ILQDDG
+24 ILQDNG
-30 NVIENRIANNIVKK
+30 NVIENRIANNTVKK
-44 KKKKKEEED
+44 KKKKKEDEEN
-53 KSFLDQAGDFGIS
+53 KSFLEKAGDIGVG

-71 GNFATNMGEGALR
+71 GNLATNMGEGALR
-84 TLEGGLDFVNSAS
+84 TLEGGLDFVNSVS
-97 DFVNNSLLEKAEV
+97 DSVNNPLLEKAEV
-110 ITGKSTKKEA
+110 LTGKSTEKEA
-120 KKHRKE
+120 KKHREE
-126 REKGQR
+126 REKKQR
-132 EFISRDLTNEFQEA
+132 EFIARDLTNEFQEA
-146 VGFNDIKKDWEKDSL
+146 VGFNDIRKDWEKGSL
-161 IKSDNLGGQISQ
+161 IKSDNLAGQISQ

-178 VPSLVVG
+178 VPSLVAG

-193 ATNSLASTSTKGL
+193 SADVLTSTSTKGL

-211 LITTGKNI
+211 LITTGKNV
-219 GKAAIKNAPAN
+219 GKAAIKNVSAN
-230 TVLATSSYGQ
+230 TALATSSYGQ

-270 WVTGGIP
+270 WITGGIP

-284 LDKAANKLINKAT
+284 LDKAANKLINKTT
-297 GKISNKLAK
+297 GKISKKLAK

-346 VNWNDVFSSVIVGG
+346 VNWNDVFNSVIVGG

-365 LNAPATVSDF
+365 LNAPATLSDF

-383 NASKNESKTKATLP
+383 NATKNQSKTKATLP

-405 NNSQEFNGNPLINNN
+405 NNSQQLEGNPLINND

-446 NESISTNTNTLP
+446 NENISNNINTLP
-458 IGKNELN
+458 VSKNMLN
-465 SQNSEEISNINP
+465 SQNNDNISNVNP
-477 SIVNDDS
+477 SIINDNN

-515 AFIETAE
+515 SFIETAE

-536 NLVASNGN
+536 NLTATNGN

-605 ESLKGTYG
+605 ESLKETYG

-619 EVLADISGQ
+619 EVLSDISGQ

-637 TLSVQKPNIFKR
+637 TLSMQKPNIFKR

-677 WEKAYRDNNNKFSKT
+677 WEKAYRDNNNNFSKT
-692 EYMMTGIKGAKN
+692 EYMMTSLKGMEQGVKASEKYQEIKDRY
-704 AIKNDA
+704 DA
-710 NNSWLESNYKKAR
+710 ALWLENKTNKSTSKKYTNEEIR
-723 EKINKGES
+723 KI
-731 NDNVRQETGWFKG
+731 TGWFKDKEG
-744 KDGKL
+744 NWE
-749 RFEISD
+749 FEISD
-755 NEANIINPEKNKRY
+755 KNTKVLDKLSPNTSY
-769 KLRELLSHED
+769 KLSEIFEAKTLYD
-779 LYEMYPKLRNS
+779 LYPELKNVELQTKNMKSNGSFNS
-790 KVKFKDIKPLDNHI
+790 QSNKIML
-804 VAGQYDPI
+804 
-812 TNTIEINNKLLDMN
+812 NNKLLN
-826 NSITRVKSTLLHEIQ
+826 NSESIRGTILHEIQ
-841 HNIQKIEKF
+841 HYIQNVE
-850 SRGSTGKKGMSEY
+850 GLPTGTTILFGNERYANSK
-863 RNNIG
+863 G
-868 EIEARDT
+868 EIEAADTKNRRNMTVEERKRTSPESSKKNPIHPNREAILNHKRNIKEKIAEKLYNILETKNTKSDDIIDNVIDKFYNKYGEDIYENVENYEEQIVNQVVQTSKKDIRSDGRKTRD
-875 ENRMY
+875 
-880 MNEFDRLRL
+880 
-889 KPNIELEDGKG
+889 G
-900 IEINNSKGY
+900 
-909 NRHKEALS
+909 
-917 EKNLGNSKKLLG
+917 LGNRRQN
-929 DTFRDKEGS
+929 DVNKE
-938 ARLDGISERQ
+938 
-948 KGLDN
+948 LDN
-953 SSFSFDENTSNNH
+953 SSFSFDENAKQYDDLKKTNNIEFFKKENGDIRINMIDSNNNLVN
-966 KSQQLDI
+966 QFDI
-973 INDSNPM
+973 ISKNNAIKELGNSIGEYIYNNSNADA
-980 QDDYHT
+980 QKINI
-986 GIRSIDDIKTF
+986 G
-997 REAFE
+997 
-1002 EAKTEAEEGGW
+1002 
-1013 TEYASY
+1013 
-1019 PDITNDMVE
+1019 
-1028 EALNTNEI
+1028 
-1036 TIYSSND
+1036 ND
-1043 IKDGVFVL
+1043 INELGTDTDYFMNHR
-1051 PSYEQA
+1051 PS
-1057 LEYAGNDSTKV
+1057 
-1068 KSKKVNLDDVAWI
+1068 
-1081 NLDEGQ
+1081 
-1087 YAKIKNKSTTKITST
+1087 
-1102 RDSKGKEL
+1102 
-1110 SINQQ
+1110 
-1115 KYFKNSKVRDAKGN
+1115 
-1129 LQVMYHGTRNGGFT
+1129 
-1143 TFDRSKAKYSGNYG
+1143 
-1157 TGFYF
+1157 
-1162 SPTKD
+1162 
-1167 YSNDYVDSSAN
+1167 
-1178 SKMYEVYLNITNPV
+1178 
-1192 SSINKS
+1192 
-1198 RTLSDEQVRKIVES
+1198 
-1212 VAENE
+1212 E
-1217 DYGIENYGYNA
+1217 DYGNASNFEANMAGVFEHPEWYMDMTEPYNRESLAALRKVRNNPDAEIKIYRATPGSKINPGDWITPSKKYAEEHNYR
-1228 TVDSVTKDLIQ
+1228 Q
-1239 HNNDFE
+1239 
-1245 ILLDLNIS
+1245 
-1253 CVGDFTKLVE
+1253 
-1263 LTNKVLGTTFDGIIT
+1263 FDGK
-1278 PTETIAFYPKQIKN
+1278 AN
-1292 IDNLN
+1292 ILEMKVKAKDILFAGDDI
-1297 PTNNED
+1297 NEFGYFPQNTK
-1303 IRYSKENGEWKNF
+1303 YSKENGSWQDF

-1326 KSYFEDMKLKEN
+1326 KSYFKDMKLKES
-1338 KNIEQDLRNKEIKKI
+1338 KNIEQDLRNEEIRKI
-1353 QNKNDKL
+1353 KNKDDKL

-1366 IMTKEASKILQFSDY
+1366 ILTKEASKILQFSDY

-1395 DNPDYNKIRQDIL
+1395 DNPDYNKIRKDIL
-1408 ENFSEQKIEYIN
+1408 ENFSEQKIEYVN

-1498 EFMNEDNTLVEKYKL
+1498 EFMNEDNSLVEKYKL

-1597 AERLYTNY
+1597 AARLYTNY
-1605 VEPIFN
+1605 IEPIFK
-1611 HNAAMQ
+1611 HNADMQ

-1626 IEKLKLNDKESTAV
+1626 IEKLKLNDKESAAV

-2145 LNVIKGESTVKDELK
+2145 LNVIKGESTAKDELK

-2177 TVEGASMYTNKK
+2177 TIEGASMYINKK
-2189 EIKGS
+2189 EVKGS

-2201 RFEAKEDP
+2201 RFTAKKDP
-2209 LSVAQN
+2209 ISIGQT

-2239 KTIKK
+2239 KTLKK
-2244 LQKQNLSVD
+2244 IQKQNLSVD

-2282 GKSVSG
+2282 GKAISG

-2312 SKLTSSDKY
+2312 SKLTSSDNY

-2342 MNNDSRKEFN
+2342 MNNEARTEFN
-2352 KELNNLDISADKLCD
+2352 KELNKLDISAEKLCD

-2372 KKYNNEYVSSFAK
+2372 KKYNNEYVSSYAK
-2385 SKMMD
+2385 SKIMD
-2390 YIQNS
+2390 YIQGS
-2395 NLNEN
+2395 NLNEK

-2410 GSESLELLKNTFS
+2410 GSESLELIKNTFN
-2423 IKTIDYFNVMKYSEK
+2423 IKTSDYFNVMKYSEK
-2438 IKNEYSGEKQS
+2438 IKNQYSGEKQS
-2449 KLRKSM
+2449 KLRKNM

-2461 NLKISAKQK
+2461 KLKISAKQK
-2470 IILFKQAGYTTSV
+2470 IILFKQAGYTTST
-2483 GKASMYDYINNLNL
+2483 GKESMYDYINGLNL

>member
-30 NVIENRIANNIVKK
+30 NVIENRIANNTVKK
-44 KKKKKEEED
+44 TKKEEEE
-53 KSFLDQAGDFGIS
+53 KSFLEKAGNFGIS
-66 ALKTV
+66 SLKTV

-97 DFVNNSLLEKAEV
+97 DSINNSLLEKAEV

-120 KKHRKE
+120 KKHREE
-126 REKGQR
+126 REQGQR

-161 IKSDNLGGQISQ
+161 IKSSNLGGQISQ

-178 VPSLVVG
+178 VPSLIVG

-193 ATNSLASTSTKGL
+193 GTDSLASTSTKGL

-211 LITTGKNI
+211 LVTTGKNI

-284 LDKAANKLINKAT
+284 LDKAANRLINKAT

-346 VNWNDVFSSVIVGG
+346 VNWNDVFNSVIVGG

-405 NNSQEFNGNPLINNN
+405 NNSHEFNGNPLINNN

-446 NESISTNTNTLP
+446 NENISTNTNTLP
-458 IGKNELN
+458 VGKNELN

-477 SIVNDDS
+477 SIVNDDN
-484 VAYEYVPDSNTKI
+484 VAYEYVPGSNTKI

-515 AFIETAE
+515 SFIETAE

-578 THAIETKDMVDL
+578 THAIETRDMVDL

-605 ESLKGTYG
+605 ESLKETYG

-637 TLSVQKPNIFKR
+637 SLSVQKPNIFKR

-672 DLKSK
+672 DLRAK

-692 EYMMTGIKGAKN
+692 EYMMTSLKGMEQSVKASEKYQEIKDRY
-704 AIKNDA
+704 DA
-710 NNSWLESNYKKAR
+710 ALWLENKTNKSTSKKYTNEEIR
-723 EKINKGES
+723 KI
-731 NDNVRQETGWFKG
+731 TGWFKDEEG
-744 KDGKL
+744 NWE
-749 RFEISD
+749 FEISD
-755 NEANIINPEKNKRY
+755 KNTKILEKLSPNTSY
-769 KLRELLSHED
+769 KLSEIFEAKTLYD
-779 LYEMYPKLRNS
+779 LYPELKTVELQTKNMKSNGNFNS
-790 KVKFKDIKPLDNHI
+790 QSNKIML
-804 VAGQYDPI
+804 
-812 TNTIEINNKLLDMN
+812 NNKLLN
-826 NSITRVKSTLLHEIQ
+826 NSESVRGTILHEIQ
-841 HNIQKIEKF
+841 HYIQNAE
-850 SRGSTGKKGMSEY
+850 GLPTGTTILFGNERYANSK
-863 RNNIG
+863 G
-868 EIEARDT
+868 EIEAADT
-875 ENRMY
+875 KNRRNMTVEERKRTSPESSKKNPIHPNREAILNHKRNIKEKIAEKLY
-880 MNEFDRLRL
+880 NILETKNTKSDDIIDNVIDKFYNKHGDDIYE
-889 KPNIELEDGKG
+889 NIESYEEQIVNQVAQTSKKDIRSDGRKTRDG
-900 IEINNSKGY
+900 
-909 NRHKEALS
+909 
-917 EKNLGNSKKLLG
+917 LGNG
-929 DTFRDKEGS
+929 RQNDVNKE
-938 ARLDGISERQ
+938 
-948 KGLDN
+948 LDN
-953 SSFSFDENTSNNH
+953 SSFSFDKN
-966 KSQQLDI
+966 
-973 INDSNPM
+973 
-980 QDDYHT
+980 
-986 GIRSIDDIKTF
+986 
-997 REAFE
+997 
-1002 EAKTEAEEGGW
+1002 
-1013 TEYASY
+1013 
-1019 PDITNDMVE
+1019 
-1028 EALNTNEI
+1028 
-1036 TIYSSND
+1036 
-1043 IKDGVFVL
+1043 
-1051 PSYEQA
+1051 
-1057 LEYAGNDSTKV
+1057 KV
-1068 KSKKVNLDDVAWI
+1068 KLTDEEI
-1081 NLDEGQ
+1081 N
-1087 YAKIKNKSTTKITST
+1087 KINNSYSNEKITEN
-1102 RDSKGKEL
+1102 KEEL
-1110 SINQQ
+1110 
-1115 KYFKNSKVRDAKGN
+1115 K
-1129 LQVMYHGTRNGGFT
+1129 
-1143 TFDRSKAKYSGNYG
+1143 
-1157 TGFYF
+1157 
-1162 SPTKD
+1162 
-1167 YSNDYVDSSAN
+1167 
-1178 SKMYEVYLNITNPV
+1178 
-1192 SSINKS
+1192 
-1198 RTLSDEQVRKIVES
+1198 KIVES
-1212 VAENE
+1212 
-1217 DYGIENYGYNA
+1217 
-1228 TVDSVTKDLIQ
+1228 TVNDEWAKD
-1239 HNNDFE
+1239 N
-1245 ILLDLNIS
+1245 
-1253 CVGDFTKLVE
+1253 
-1263 LTNKVLGTTFDGIIT
+1263 
-1278 PTETIAFYPKQIKN
+1278 
-1292 IDNLN
+1292 
-1297 PTNNED
+1297 
-1303 IRYSKENGEWKNF
+1303 IRYSKEDGKWQDF
-1316 VEKNFKSKGT
+1316 VEKNFKSKGS
-1326 KSYFEDMKLKEN
+1326 KSYFKDMKLKES

-1490 VDQLHRLS
+1490 ADQLHRLS

-1597 AERLYTNY
+1597 AARLYTNY
-1605 VEPIFN
+1605 IEPIFK
-1611 HNAAMQ
+1611 HNADMQ

-1626 IEKLKLNDKESTAV
+1626 IEKLKLNDKESAAV

-1680 RGLYDELYDRVNAV
+1680 RGVYDELYDRVNAV

-2133 GGRLPISSVANP
+2133 GGRLPVSSVANP

-2160 KLGYYTI
+2160 KLSYYTI

-2189 EIKGS
+2189 EINGS

-2201 RFEAKEDP
+2201 RFEAKKDH

-2228 YFAKGYAPIDA
+2228 YFAKGYAPIDS
-2239 KTIKK
+2239 KTMKK

-2253 EYRKYEDNYS
+2253 EYRRYEDNYS

-2277 SDKVD
+2277 SDKSD
-2282 GKSVSG
+2282 GKPVSG

-2312 SKLTSSDKY
+2312 SKLTTSDKY

-2342 MNNDSRKEFN
+2342 MNNDARKEFN

-2372 KKYNNEYVSSFAK
+2372 KKYNNEYVSGFAK

-2423 IKTIDYFNVMKYSEK
+2423 IKTSDYFNVMKYSEK

-2449 KLRKSM
+2449 KLRKNM

-2461 NLKISAKQK
+2461 NLRISAKQK

>member
-1 MANYYLNDNGT
+1 MAKDKKNEIEAFIDLDGSIKKYNSN
-12 TSVRKQG
+12 RK
-19 KGKNY
+19 KEK
-24 ILQDDG
+24 D
-30 NVIENRIANNIVKK
+30 NIVGEVGLDGTITKYKTTKIPDKVNKK
-44 KKKKKEEED
+44 KED
-53 KSFLDQAGDFGIS
+53 KSFLDKAGDFGIGT
-66 ALKTV
+66 LKTV

-84 TLEGGLDFVNSAS
+84 TLEGGLDFVNSVS
-97 DFVNNSLLEKAEV
+97 DSINNPLLEKAEV
-110 ITGKSTKKEA
+110 ITRKSTKKEA

-126 REKGQR
+126 LEKSQR

-146 VGFNDIKKDWEKDSL
+146 VGFNDIKKDWEKNSL

-193 ATNSLASTSTKGL
+193 ATKSLASTSTKGL

-211 LITTGKNI
+211 LVTTGKNI

-297 GKISNKLAK
+297 GKINNKLAK

-383 NASKNESKTKATLP
+383 NATKNQAKTKATLP
-397 TGLNQNLN
+397 TGINQNLN
-405 NNSQEFNGNPLINNN
+405 NNPQEADGNPLINNN

-427 SNTVNRLNNQNNA
+427 SNTINRLNNQNNA
-440 FNQSLE
+440 LNQPLDNE
-446 NESISTNTNTLP
+446 NISGNTNTLP
-458 IGKNELN
+458 VSKSTLN
-465 SQNSEEISNINP
+465 SQNNNDFSNINP
-477 SIVNDDS
+477 SVINDNN

-515 AFIETAE
+515 SFIETAE

-536 NLVASNGN
+536 NLTAANGN

-556 ETEIRINPN
+556 ETEIKINPN

-590 VTDYASKNQEFNSAL
+590 VTDYASKNQDFNSAL
-605 ESLKGTYG
+605 ESLKEAYG

-619 EVLADISGQ
+619 EVLTDISGQ

-637 TLSVQKPNIFKR
+637 SLSVQKPNIFKR
-649 IYNKIVSL
+649 IYNNIVSL

-672 DLKSK
+672 DLKAK

-692 EYMMTGIKGAKN
+692 EYMMTSLKGMEQSVKASEKYQEIKDRY
-704 AIKNDA
+704 DA
-710 NNSWLESNYKKAR
+710 ALWLENKTNKSTSKKYTNEEIR
-723 EKINKGES
+723 KI
-731 NDNVRQETGWFKG
+731 TGWFKDKEG
-744 KDGKL
+744 NWE
-749 RFEISD
+749 FEISD
-755 NEANIINPEKNKRY
+755 KNTKVLEKLSPNTSY
-769 KLRELLSHED
+769 KLSEIFEAKTLYD
-779 LYEMYPKLRNS
+779 LYPELKTVELQTKNMKSNGSFNS
-790 KVKFKDIKPLDNHI
+790 QSNKIML
-804 VAGQYDPI
+804 
-812 TNTIEINNKLLDMN
+812 NNKLLN
-826 NSITRVKSTLLHEIQ
+826 NSESVRGTILHEIQ
-841 HNIQKIEKF
+841 HYIQNAE
-850 SRGSTGKKGMSEY
+850 GLPTGTTILFGNERYANSK
-863 RNNIG
+863 G
-868 EIEARDT
+868 EIEAADT
-875 ENRMY
+875 KNRRNMTVEERKKTSPESSKKNPIHPNREAILNHKRNIKEKIAEKLSNILETKNTKSDDIIDNVIDKFY
-880 MNEFDRLRL
+880 NKYGDDIYE
-889 KPNIELEDGKG
+889 NIESYEEQIVNQVVQTSKKDIRSDGRKTRDG
-900 IEINNSKGY
+900 
-909 NRHKEALS
+909 
-917 EKNLGNSKKLLG
+917 LGNG
-929 DTFRDKEGS
+929 RQNDVNKE
-938 ARLDGISERQ
+938 
-948 KGLDN
+948 LDN
-953 SSFSFDENTSNNH
+953 SSFSFDKN
-966 KSQQLDI
+966 
-973 INDSNPM
+973 
-980 QDDYHT
+980 
-986 GIRSIDDIKTF
+986 
-997 REAFE
+997 
-1002 EAKTEAEEGGW
+1002 
-1013 TEYASY
+1013 
-1019 PDITNDMVE
+1019 
-1028 EALNTNEI
+1028 
-1036 TIYSSND
+1036 
-1043 IKDGVFVL
+1043 
-1051 PSYEQA
+1051 
-1057 LEYAGNDSTKV
+1057 KV
-1068 KSKKVNLDDVAWI
+1068 KLTDEEI
-1081 NLDEGQ
+1081 N
-1087 YAKIKNKSTTKITST
+1087 KINNSYSNEKITENKEELKKIAEST
-1102 RDSKGKEL
+1102 VNDEW
-1110 SINQQ
+1110 
-1115 KYFKNSKVRDAKGN
+1115 AK
-1129 LQVMYHGTRNGGFT
+1129 
-1143 TFDRSKAKYSGNYG
+1143 D
-1157 TGFYF
+1157 
-1162 SPTKD
+1162 
-1167 YSNDYVDSSAN
+1167 
-1178 SKMYEVYLNITNPV
+1178 NI
-1192 SSINKS
+1192 K
-1198 RTLSDEQVRKIVES
+1198 
-1212 VAENE
+1212 
-1217 DYGIENYGYNA
+1217 
-1228 TVDSVTKDLIQ
+1228 
-1239 HNNDFE
+1239 
-1245 ILLDLNIS
+1245 
-1253 CVGDFTKLVE
+1253 
-1263 LTNKVLGTTFDGIIT
+1263 
-1278 PTETIAFYPKQIKN
+1278 
-1292 IDNLN
+1292 
-1297 PTNNED
+1297 
-1303 IRYSKENGEWKNF
+1303 YSKEDGKWQDF
-1316 VEKNFKSKGT
+1316 VEKNFKSKGS
-1326 KSYFEDMKLKEN
+1326 KSYFKDMKLKES

-1710 PHFIDDKPTSV
+1710 PHFIDDKPTST

-1928 NQYSADGFDNKS
+1928 NQYSTDGFDNKS

-2063 GAFVKMFI
+2063 GAFVKMFV

-2177 TVEGASMYTNKK
+2177 TVEGASLYTNKK

-2201 RFEAKEDP
+2201 RFEAKDNP

-2239 KTIKK
+2239 KTMKK

-2253 EYRKYEDNYS
+2253 EYRKNEDNYS
-2263 SLKTKSGKKINDIK
+2263 SLKTKTGKKINDIK

-2282 GKSVSG
+2282 GKPVSG

-2321 PKVSDLE
+2321 PNVSDLE

-2372 KKYNNEYVSSFAK
+2372 KKYNNEYVSGFAK
-2385 SKMMD
+2385 SKMVD

-2423 IKTIDYFNVMKYSEK
+2423 IKTSDYFNVMKYAEK
-2438 IKNEYSGEKQS
+2438 IKNEYSGEKRS
-2449 KLRKSM
+2449 RLRKNM

-2461 NLKISAKQK
+2461 NLKISARQK
-2470 IILFKQAGYTTSV
+2470 IILFKQAGYTTST